1 MLPKAQHALAFA
13 LTKPAKGHA
22 RKCILGG
29 LLFYMNNL
37 LHSFTVELRTLLSS
51 WLPQLSA
58 DWWKRHVLDILTYQQ
73 QERVKQSRIDDLSGL
88 DLAALLRVL
97 DQNWYELSSQYN
109 WPKEARNWLKE
120 AQTIRNRWAHA
131 TTAETDPPDT
141 YRDADTLERLARM
154 LGVGDAAQ
162 SQIAAYK
169 QQQLAQLSP
178 TVSSNPSLPPVASSP
193 APAVPTVAAVPQT
206 TTIQDGFS
214 PGQLVRL
221 KSNHTKIFPILS
233 VQPNSGGECRYSVF
247 EDGKP
252 TNYYASQLEANPTSV
267 DERTTLALAEFH
279 ARITALLLTA
289 PSAANLYSLHS
300 GRVRFVPYQYRP
312 VLKLLRADRPRLL
325 IADDVGVGKTIEAGL
340 ILKELQA
347 RSEIKSVLIICPK
360 PLVAEGKWR
369 SEMKR
374 FGEEFT
380 HLDGDTLRHCL
391 HETDLDGEWP
401 RQHSRTILPFSLF
414 DDTLLNGKPHKRG
427 KKTKGLFD
435 LDPPPRFDLVI
446 VDEAHHIRNANT
458 WLHQG
463 VKFFCD
469 HAEAVV
475 FMTATPIQM
484 GNQDL
489 FTLLNVLRPDL
500 VIDKP
505 SFEFM
510 AEPNPH
516 IHAAAN
522 HLRSAA
528 ADSQQQAVA
537 ELKAAAGTFAF
548 IETPDFQRVL
558 DTLVEPEISPTTR
571 VALIREI
578 ERFSTFDSLINRT
591 RRRDIGNF
599 TTRKPETVSVPFTDA
614 QRVFHDQLID
624 TAARIFAQNHGRTAV
639 LFMLSTLRRQAASCL
654 YALAPFIDQW
664 LDGKLDDLGLA
675 EINDDE
681 TDDVEVLPPGSLQAD
696 IEQLRQAARMLDPA
710 DPKLD
715 AFLTIVRDKQALPNN
730 KLLVFTSFRHT
741 LFYLERNLLAA
752 GTRVGVIHG
761 GVADEDRRDI
771 RQRFAQAKEQTD
783 TLDVLLSTEVGS
795 EGLDFQFCDGMV
807 NYDLPWNPMRIEQR
821 IGRIDRYG
829 QKSEVV
835 VINNLITPG
844 TVDADIYERCL
855 LRIGVFQQAL
865 GASEEILGQI
875 SKELRA
881 ISESFDLTPQQ
892 RQERLQQLADNEL
905 REIQEQEAL
914 ESRATEL
921 FGLSLPN
928 DDDLTTPTSGWL
940 TPEALQSTA
949 RLYLRDRFSKEQEVM
964 LGNQALKTLRLDAD
978 ARTRLLEDF
987 QKLKA
992 DNQEARAWERWLKGN
1007 TPHIEITFDQDCASA
1022 NPKAALLHPAHPLLR
1037 QAALYLQPR
1046 QPIYVQCLAQS
1057 AELAAGVY
1065 PFALYQWHKQGVRA
1079 DCELVAVAE
1088 SPEIEAKLFS
1098 LLHDALPVEE
1108 SALPAQAVFDPLES
1122 RHHQRWR
1129 DTLANHKEANQQLVD
1144 YRLNSLTASTKARLR
1159 QVKDQ
1164 LGKATDEKIRIMKQ
1178 AELDRI
1184 KADYS
1189 RRKEKLEAAKETA
1202 DIRAEAVAFGVV
1214 EVTG

>member
-1 MLPKAQHALAFA
+1 
-13 LTKPAKGHA
+13 
-22 RKCILGG
+22 
-29 LLFYMNNL
+29 MNNL
-37 LHSFTVELRTLLSS
+37 LRTFTDELRNLLNE
-51 WLPQLSA
+51 WLPQLS
-58 DWWKRHVLDILTYQQ
+58 DNWWERYVLAVLTYQQ
-73 QERVKQSRIDDLSGL
+73 QERVKQSRIVDLSGL

-97 DQNWYELSSQYN
+97 DQNWFDLSARFN
-109 WPKEARNWLKE
+109 WPKEGRNWLKE

-131 TTAETDPPDT
+131 PSGDADPHDT
-141 YRDADTLERLARM
+141 YRDADTIDRLAKM
-154 LGVGDAAQ
+154 LVFRDAAQ
-162 SQIAAYK
+162 TQITVYK
-169 QQQLAQLSP
+169 QQQLAQITPQLTPIPHQPSVVAPIVEIPP
-178 TVSSNPSLPPVASSP
+178 TPVP
-193 APAVPTVAAVPQT
+193 VPVVAAIVTQA
-206 TTIQDGFS
+206 TINQDGYF

-221 KSNHTKIFPILS
+221 KSNRDKIFPILS
-233 VQPNSGGECRYSVF
+233 VLTNSGVERRYQVF
-247 EDGKP
+247 ADNKP
-252 TNYYASQLEANPTSV
+252 TNYYESQLESIPEIQ
-267 DERTTLALAEFH
+267 DERIPIQLAEFH
-279 ARITALLLTA
+279 ARLTSLLLSA
-289 PSAANLYSLHS
+289 PSATNLYSLHS

-380 HLDGDTLRHCL
+380 HLDGETLRHCL

-401 RQHSRTILPFSLF
+401 RQHSRTILPFSLI
-414 DDTLLNGKPHKRG
+414 DDALLNGKPQTRG
-427 KKTKGLFD
+427 KKTKGLLD

-446 VDEAHHIRNANT
+446 VDEAHHIRNAST

-469 HAEAVV
+469 NAEAVV

-500 VIDKP
+500 VIDRA
-505 SFEFM
+505 SFDFM

-528 ADSQQQAVA
+528 ADGQQNALAQ
-537 ELKAAAGTFAF
+537 LKTAAGCFSF
-548 IETPDFQRVL
+548 METPDFQRVL
-558 DTLVEPEISPTTR
+558 DTLAEPEINSATR

-578 ERFSTFDSLINRT
+578 ERFSTFDCLINRT

-599 TTRKPETVSVPFTDA
+599 TTRKPETVSIPFTDA
-614 QRVFHDQLID
+614 QQIFHDQLLA
-624 TAARIFAQNHGRTAV
+624 TAARIYAQNNGQQAV
-639 LFMLSTLRRQAASCL
+639 LFMLSTLRRQASSCL

-664 LDGKLDDLGLA
+664 LDGKLDALGLA

-681 TDDVEVLPPGSLQAD
+681 TDEMEVLPPGSLQAD
-696 IEQLRQAARMLDPA
+696 IEQLRLAARILDPA

-715 AFLTIVRDKQALPNN
+715 AFLSIFRDKQALPNN

-752 GTRVGVIHG
+752 GIRIGVIHG
-761 GVADEDRRDI
+761 GVADDDRRDI
-771 RQRFAQAKEQTD
+771 RQRFAQDRGQAD
-783 TLDVLLSTEVGS
+783 TLDILLSTEVGS

-875 SKELRA
+875 SKELHA
-881 ISESFDLTPQQ
+881 ISESFDLNQQQ

-914 ESRATEL
+914 ESRAAEL

-940 TPEALQSTA
+940 KPEALHSA
-949 RLYLRDRFSKEQEVM
+949 ASLYLRELSGKEQEVI

-978 ARTRLLEDF
+978 ARTRLLEDY

-992 DNQEARAWERWLKGN
+992 DNQEARTWERWLKGN
-1007 TPHIEITFDQDCASA
+1007 TPHLEITFDQDCASD
-1022 NPKAALLHPAHPLLR
+1022 NNKAVLLHPAHPLLR
-1037 QAALYLQPR
+1037 QAAAHLQPR
-1046 QPIYVQCLAQS
+1046 QPVYVQCRVQS
-1057 AELAAGVY
+1057 VELEAGMY

-1079 DCELVAVAE
+1079 DCELVAVVE
-1088 SPEIEAKLFS
+1088 SPEIEAKLFT
-1098 LLHDALPVEE
+1098 LLRDALPAEDMD
-1108 SALPAQAVFDPLES
+1108 LPAQDVFDALEAL
-1122 RHHQRWR
+1122 HHKRWR
-1129 DTLANHKEANQQLVD
+1129 DSFANHKEANQQLVD
-1144 YRLNSLTASTKARLR
+1144 YRLNSLTASTEARLR
-1159 QVKDQ
+1159 QVNDQ
-1164 LGKATDEKIRIMKQ
+1164 LSKTTDEKIRTMKQ
-1178 AELDRI
+1178 AEHDRI
-1184 KADYS
+1184 KVDYCRS
-1189 RRKEKLEAAKETA
+1189 KEKLEAAKETA
-1202 DIRAEAVAFGVV
+1202 DIRAEAVAFGVL
-1214 EVTG
+1214 EVVR

>member
-1 MLPKAQHALAFA
+1 MN
-13 LTKPAKGHA
+13 
-22 RKCILGG
+22 IL
-29 LLFYMNNL
+29 LHTFTDELRNL
-37 LHSFTVELRTLLSS
+37 LNS
-51 WLPQLSA
+51 WLPQLST
-58 DWWKRHVLDILTYQQ
+58 DWWERYVLGVLTYQQ
-73 QERVKQSRIDDLSGL
+73 QERVKQSRIDNLPSL

-97 DQNWYELSSQYN
+97 DQNWFELASRFN
-109 WPKEARNWLKE
+109 WTKEARNWLKE
-120 AQTIRNRWAHA
+120 TQTIRNRWAHA
-131 TTAETDPPDT
+131 TAAETEPRDA

-154 LGVGDAAQ
+154 LGFGDAV
-162 SQIAAYK
+162 QIQLADYK
-169 QQQLAQLSP
+169 QQQLALFSP
-178 TVSSNPSLPPVASSP
+178 SVVPVPPLPPVISSP
-193 APAVPTVAAVPQT
+193 TPAASAVAAVPQT
-206 TTIQDGFS
+206 TAIQDGFV
-214 PGQLVRL
+214 PGQLVCL
-221 KSNHTKIFPILS
+221 KSYRDKVFPVLS
-233 VQPNSGGECRYSVF
+233 VLPNSSGERRYSVF
-247 EDGKP
+247 EDNKQ
-252 TNYYASQLEANPTSV
+252 TNYYESQLESIPDV
-267 DERTTLALAEFH
+267 QEERTPLPLAEFH
-279 ARITALLLTA
+279 ARLTSLLLSS
-289 PSAANLYSLHS
+289 PSSANLYSLHS
-300 GRVRFVPYQYRP
+300 GRVRYVPYQYRP

-347 RSEIKSVLIICPK
+347 RSEIKSVLILCPK

-401 RQHSRTILPFSLF
+401 RQHNRTILPFSLF

-427 KKTKGLFD
+427 KKTKGLLD

-469 HAEAVV
+469 HAEAVI
-475 FMTATPIQM
+475 FLTATPIQM

-500 VIDKP
+500 VIDKA

-522 HLRSAA
+522 HLRAAA
-528 ADSQQQAVA
+528 ADSQHKALV
-537 ELKAAAGTFAF
+537 ELKTAASTFAF

-558 DTLVEPEISPTTR
+558 DALIEPEISPATR
-571 VALIREI
+571 VGLIRDI

-599 TTRKPETVSVPFTDA
+599 TTRKPETFSIPPTEA
-614 QRVFHDQLID
+614 QQVFHDQLIA
-624 TAARIFAQNHGRTAV
+624 TAVRIFKQSHGQQSVT
-639 LFMLSTLRRQAASCL
+639 FMLSTLRRQAASCL

-664 LDGKLDDLGLA
+664 LDGKLNDLDIA

-681 TDDVEVLPPGSLQAD
+681 ADEVEVLAPGTLLAE
-696 IEQLRQAARMLDPA
+696 IENLRQAAKELDPA

-715 AFLTIVRDKQALPNN
+715 AFIAIVRNKQKLPNN

-741 LFYLERNLLAA
+741 LSYLRQHLESA
-752 GTRVGVIHG
+752 GIRIGVIHG

-771 RQRFAQAKEQTD
+771 RQRFAQAKEQPD

-905 REIQEQEAL
+905 REIQEQESL

-940 TPEALQSTA
+940 TPEALHSTVS
-949 RLYLRDRFSKEQEVM
+949 LYLRGRSGKEQEVI

-992 DNQEARAWERWLKGN
+992 DNQEARVWERWLKGN
-1007 TPHIEITFDQDCASA
+1007 TPHIEITFDQDCASD

-1037 QAALYLQPR
+1037 QAAAHLHPR
-1046 QPIYVQCLAQS
+1046 QPVYVQCRAQT
-1057 AELAAGVY
+1057 AELAAGTY

-1088 SPEIEAKLFS
+1088 SPEIEAKLFA

-1108 SALPAQAVFDPLES
+1108 SELPAQAVFDALEA

-1129 DTLANHKEANQQLVD
+1129 DVLANHKEINQQLVA
-1144 YRLNSLTASTKARLR
+1144 YRLNSLMASTKARLH
-1159 QVKDQ
+1159 QVNDQ
-1164 LGKATDEKIRIMKQ
+1164 LSKATDEKIRIMKQ
-1178 AELDRI
+1178 AEHDRI
-1184 KADYS
+1184 KADYN
-1189 RRKEKLEAAKETA
+1189 RHKGKLEMAKEAA
-1202 DIRAEAVAFGVV
+1202 DIRAEAVAFGVLVV
-1214 EVTG
+1214 EKI

>member
-1 MLPKAQHALAFA
+1 MNS
-13 LTKPAKGHA
+13 
-22 RKCILGG
+22 
-29 LLFYMNNL
+29 LLR
-37 LHSFTVELRTLLSS
+37 SFTDELRCLLKE
-51 WLPQLSA
+51 WLPQLST
-58 DWWKRHVLDILTYQQ
+58 DWWDRYVLTALTFQQ
-73 QERVKQSRIDDLSGL
+73 QERVKQSHIDNLSGL

-97 DQNWYELSSQYN
+97 DQNWFELSSRFN
-109 WPKEARNWLKE
+109 WVKEGRNWLKE
-120 AQTIRNRWAHA
+120 AQTIRNRWAH
-131 TTAETDPPDT
+131 TTAAETEPRDA

-154 LGVGDAAQ
+154 LGVGDAVQVQLAD
-162 SQIAAYK
+162 YK
-169 QQQLAQLSP
+169 QQQLTLLSP
-178 TVSSNPSLPPVASSP
+178 SVVLAPSLPPVVALP
-193 APAVPTVAAVPQT
+193 VHAAPAVAAVPQAMA
-206 TTIQDGFS
+206 IQDGFA

-221 KSNHTKIFPILS
+221 KSNREKVFPILAEL
-233 VQPNSGGECRYSVF
+233 PNSGEDRRYQVF
-247 EDGKP
+247 EGNKP
-252 TNYYASQLEANPTSV
+252 ASYYESQLEIIPDVQGERIPTPLV
-267 DERTTLALAEFH
+267 EFH
-279 ARITALLLTA
+279 ARLSSLLLAA
-289 PSAANLYSLHS
+289 PSSANLYSLHS
-300 GRVRFVPYQYRP
+300 GRVRYVPYQYRP

-347 RSEIKSVLIICPK
+347 RSEIKSVLILCPK

-369 SEMKR
+369 VEMKR

-414 DDTLLNGKPHKRG
+414 DDALLNGKSNKRG

-500 VIDKP
+500 VIDKA

-528 ADSQQQAVA
+528 ADSQQQAAV
-537 ELKAAAGTFAF
+537 ELKAAADTFSF

-558 DTLVEPEISPTTR
+558 DTLAEPEISPATR

-614 QRVFHDQLID
+614 QQVFHDQLIA
-624 TAARIFAQNHGRTAV
+624 TAGRIFAHSHGRQAI

-664 LDGKLDDLGLA
+664 LDGKLDDLDLA

-681 TDDVEVLPPGSLQAD
+681 TDEVEVLPPGSLQAE
-696 IEQLRQAARMLDPA
+696 IEQLRLAARMLDPA

-715 AFLTIVRDKQALPNN
+715 AFLAIVRDKQSLLNN

-752 GTRVGVIHG
+752 GIRVGVIHG
-761 GVADEDRRDI
+761 GVADENRRDI
-771 RQRFAQAKEQTD
+771 RQRFAQAKEQAD
-783 TLDVLLSTEVGS
+783 TLEVLLSTEVGS

-905 REIQEQEAL
+905 REIQEQESL

-940 TPEALQSTA
+940 TPEALHSTA
-949 RLYLRDRFSKEQEVM
+949 SLYLRSRTGKEQEVM

-992 DNQEARAWERWLKGN
+992 DNQEARVWERWLKGN
-1007 TPHIEITFDQDCASA
+1007 TPHIEITFDQDCASD

-1037 QAALYLQPR
+1037 QAALHLQPR
-1046 QPIYVQCLAQS
+1046 QPVYVQCRAQT

-1108 SALPAQAVFDPLES
+1108 SELPAQAVFDALEA

-1129 DTLANHKEANQQLVD
+1129 DTLANHKEFNQQLVD
-1144 YRLNSLTASTKARLR
+1144 YRLNSLTASTKARMR
-1159 QVKDQ
+1159 QVNDQ
-1164 LGKATDEKIRIMKQ
+1164 LSKSADEKIRIMKQ
-1178 AELDRI
+1178 AESERI

-1189 RRKEKLEAAKETA
+1189 RRKEKLEAAKDAA
-1202 DIRAEAVAFGVV
+1202 DIRAEAVAFGVLVV
-1214 EVTG
+1214 EGAK

>member
-1 MLPKAQHALAFA
+1 MNS
-13 LTKPAKGHA
+13 
-22 RKCILGG
+22 
-29 LLFYMNNL
+29 LLNA
-37 LHSFTVELRTLLSS
+37 FTVEIRRLIKE
-51 WLPQLSA
+51 WLPQLSN
-58 DWWKRHVLDILTYQQ
+58 DWWERYVLSALTYQQ
-73 QERVKQSRIDDLSGL
+73 RERVKQARISDLSGL
-88 DLAALLRVL
+88 DLAALLRVI
-97 DQNWYELSSQYN
+97 DQNWFELSSKFE
-109 WPKEARNWLKE
+109 WPKDARNWLKE
-120 AQTIRNRWAHA
+120 SQTIRNRCAH
-131 TTAETDPPDT
+131 TTADESQPQDLF
-141 YRDADTLERLARM
+141 RDADTLERLAKM
-154 LGVGDAAQ
+154 LGISEAVQ
-162 SQIAAYK
+162 FQISAYK
-169 QQQLAQLSP
+169 QQQLALLSP
-178 TVSSNPSLPPVASSP
+178 ADLPALLISKKVAPDETKVAEAPKPSA
-193 APAVPTVAAVPQT
+193 TQN
-206 TTIQDGFS
+206 GFM

-221 KSNHTKIFPILS
+221 KSNKEKVFPVLAEL
-233 VQPNSGGECRYSVF
+233 PNASGERRYQVF
-247 EDGKP
+247 EANKL
-252 TNYYASQLEANPTSV
+252 TNYYESQLEIVPDLP
-267 DERTTLALAEFH
+267 DERMLVPLAEFH
-279 ARITALLLTA
+279 ARLTSILLSS
-289 PSAANLYSLHS
+289 PSSANLYSLHS
-300 GRVRFVPYQYRP
+300 GRVRYVPYQYRP

-369 SEMKR
+369 YEMKR

-380 HLDGDTLRHCL
+380 HLDGDTVRHCL

-414 DDTLLNGKPHKRG
+414 DDTLLNGKSQKHG
-427 KKTKGLFD
+427 KKTKGLLD

-446 VDEAHHIRNANT
+446 VDEAHHIRNATT

-469 HAEAVV
+469 NAEAVI
-475 FMTATPIQM
+475 FLTATPIQM

-489 FTLLNVLRPDL
+489 FILLNVLRPDL
-500 VIDKP
+500 VIDKA

-528 ADSQQQAVA
+528 ANSQQQAVT

-548 IETPDFQRVL
+548 IETPDFQRAL
-558 DTLVEPEISPTTR
+558 DMLAEPEISPATR
-571 VALIREI
+571 VALIRDI

-591 RRRDIGNF
+591 RRRDIGSF
-599 TTRKPETVSVPFTDA
+599 TTRKPETISIPFTDA
-614 QRVFHDQLID
+614 QREFHDQLIA
-624 TAARIFAQNHGRTAV
+624 TAARIFKQSHGQQAV

-681 TDDVEVLPPGSLQAD
+681 TEEVEVLPPGSLHAE
-696 IEQLRQAARMLDPA
+696 IEQLRQAVRILDPA

-715 AFLTIVRDKQALPNN
+715 AFFSIIRNKQALPNN

-741 LFYLERNLLAA
+741 LFYLEWNLLAA
-752 GTRVGVIHG
+752 GIRIGVIHG

-771 RQRFAQAKEQTD
+771 RQRFAQAKEQAG

-844 TVDADIYERCL
+844 TVDADIYQRCL
-855 LRIGVFQQAL
+855 LRIGLFQQAL

-875 SKELRA
+875 SQQLRA

-905 REIQEQEAL
+905 REIQEQEVL
-914 ESRATEL
+914 ESRASEL

-940 TPEALQSTA
+940 IPEALHSTVWQ
-949 RLYLRDRFSKEQEVM
+949 YLCDRSGKEQGVI

-978 ARTRLLEDF
+978 ARTLLLEDF
-987 QKLKA
+987 QKLKTN
-992 DNQEARAWERWLKGN
+992 NQEARAWERWLKGN
-1007 TPHIEITFDQDCASA
+1007 TRDIEITFDQDCASD
-1022 NPKAALLHPAHPLLR
+1022 NPKVTLLHPAHPLLR
-1037 QAALYLQPR
+1037 QAAAHLYPH
-1046 QPIYVQCLAQS
+1046 QPIYVQCQVRS
-1057 AELAAGVY
+1057 VELVAGVY

-1088 SPEIEAKLFS
+1088 SPQIEAKLFY
-1098 LLHDALPVEE
+1098 LLHDALTAEASE
-1108 SALPAQAVFDPLES
+1108 LPGQAVFEALES

-1129 DTLANHKEANQQLVD
+1129 DALANHKELNQQLVA
-1144 YRLNSLTASTKARLR
+1144 YRLNSLMASTKARLH
-1159 QVKDQ
+1159 QVNDQ
-1164 LGKATDEKIRIMKQ
+1164 LSKTTEEKIRIMKQ
-1178 AELDRI
+1178 AEHDRI
-1184 KADYS
+1184 KTDYN
-1189 RRKEKLEAAKETA
+1189 RHKDKLETAKEAA
-1202 DIRAEAVAFGVV
+1202 DIRAEAVAFGVLVV
-1214 EVTG
+1214 EKI

>member
-1 MLPKAQHALAFA
+1 
-13 LTKPAKGHA
+13 
-22 RKCILGG
+22 
-29 LLFYMNNL
+29 MNNL
-37 LHSFTVELRTLLSS
+37 LRTFTDELGNLLNA

-58 DWWKRHVLDILTYQQ
+58 DWWKRYVLDVLTYQQ
-73 QERVKQSRIDDLSGL
+73 QARVKQTRIVDLSGL

-97 DQNWYELSSQYN
+97 DQNWFELSQRYN
-109 WPKEARNWLKE
+109 WPKEAKNWLKE

-131 TTAETDPPDT
+131 PSGDADPHDA
-141 YRDADTLERLARM
+141 YRDADTIDRLAKI
-154 LGVGDAAQ
+154 LVIGDAAQ
-162 SQIAAYK
+162 TQITLYK
-169 QQQLAQLSP
+169 QQQLTRISP
-178 TVSSNPSLPPVASSP
+178 LPAPTPSLSSAVAP
-193 APAVPTVAAVPQT
+193 LVETLLAPVPTVAAIPPPAA
-206 TTIQDGFS
+206 IINQDGYF

-221 KSNHTKIFPILS
+221 KSNRDKIFPILS
-233 VQPNSGGECRYSVF
+233 VLPNSGVERRYQVF
-247 EDGKP
+247 ADNKP
-252 TNYYASQLEANPTSV
+252 TNYYESQLESIPDIQ
-267 DERTTLALAEFH
+267 DERIPIQLAEFH
-279 ARITALLLTA
+279 ARLTSLLLSA
-289 PSAANLYSLHS
+289 PSATNLYSLHS

-360 PLVAEGKWR
+360 TLVAEGKWR

-380 HLDGDTLRHCL
+380 HLDGETLRRCL

-401 RQHSRTILPFSLF
+401 RQHSRTILPFSLI
-414 DDTLLNGKPHKRG
+414 DDALLNGKPKKRG
-427 KKTKGLFD
+427 KKAKGLLD

-446 VDEAHHIRNANT
+446 VDEAHHIRNSNT

-469 HAEAVV
+469 NAEAVV

-500 VIDKP
+500 VIDRP
-505 SFEFM
+505 SFDFM

-528 ADSQQQAVA
+528 ANGQQKARE
-537 ELKAAAGTFAF
+537 ELITAAGCFSF
-548 IETPDFQRVL
+548 METPDFQRVL
-558 DTLVEPEISPTTR
+558 DTLAEPEINSATR

-614 QRVFHDQLID
+614 QQIFHDQLLV
-624 TAARIFAQNHGRTAV
+624 TAARIYAQNNGQQAV
-639 LFMLSTLRRQAASCL
+639 LFMLSTLRRQASSCL

-664 LDGKLDDLGLA
+664 LDGKLDALGLA

-681 TDDVEVLPPGSLQAD
+681 TDEMEVLPPGSLQAD
-696 IEQLRQAARMLDPA
+696 IEQLRLAARILDPA

-715 AFLTIVRDKQALPNN
+715 AFLSIIRDKQALPNN

-752 GTRVGVIHG
+752 GIRIGVIHG
-761 GVADEDRRDI
+761 GVADDDRRDI
-771 RQRFAQAKEQTD
+771 RQRFAQDKGQAD
-783 TLDVLLSTEVGS
+783 TLDILLSTEVGS

-875 SKELRA
+875 SKELHA
-881 ISESFDLTPQQ
+881 ISESFDLNQQQ

-914 ESRATEL
+914 ESRAAEL

-940 TPEALQSTA
+940 KPEALHSA
-949 RLYLRDRFSKEQEVM
+949 ASLYLRELSGKEQEVI
-964 LGNQALKTLRLDAD
+964 LGSQSLKTLRLDAD
-978 ARTRLLEDF
+978 ARARLLEDY

-992 DNQEARAWERWLKGN
+992 DNQEARTWERWLKGN
-1007 TPHIEITFDQDCASA
+1007 TPHLEITFDQDCASD
-1022 NPKAALLHPAHPLLR
+1022 NNKAVLLHPAHPLLR
-1037 QAALYLQPR
+1037 QAAAHLQPR
-1046 QPIYVQCLAQS
+1046 QPVYLQCRVQS
-1057 AELAAGVY
+1057 TELEAGIY
-1065 PFALYQWHKQGVRA
+1065 PFALYQWHKQGVRT
-1079 DCELVAVAE
+1079 DCELVAVME
-1088 SPEIEAKLFS
+1088 EPEIEAKLFS
-1098 LLHDALPVEE
+1098 LLRNAL
-1108 SALPAQAVFDPLES
+1108 SAEDTELPAQAIYDALEAH
-1122 RHHQRWR
+1122 HHQRWR
-1129 DTLANHKEANQQLVD
+1129 DSLANHRETNQQLVD

-1159 QVKDQ
+1159 QVNDQ
-1164 LGKATDEKIRIMKQ
+1164 LSKTTDEKIRTMKQ
-1178 AELDRI
+1178 AEHDRI
-1184 KADYS
+1184 KADYY

-1202 DIRAEAVAFGVV
+1202 DIRAEAVAFGVM
-1214 EVTG
+1214 EVTR

>member
-1 MLPKAQHALAFA
+1 
-13 LTKPAKGHA
+13 
-22 RKCILGG
+22 
-29 LLFYMNNL
+29 MNNL
-37 LHSFTVELRTLLSS
+37 LQIFTSELRNLLNE
-51 WLPQLSA
+51 WLPQLSF
-58 DWWKRHVLDILTYQQ
+58 DWWKRYVLDVLTCQQ
-73 QERVKQSRIDDLSGL
+73 QERVKQSHIVELSGL

-97 DQNWYELSSQYN
+97 DQNWYELSSQHN

-131 TTAETDPPDT
+131 PSGDAEPHDA
-141 YRDADTLERLARM
+141 YRDADTIERLAKM
-154 LGVGDAAQ
+154 LRVGDAAQ
-162 SQIAAYK
+162 NQIAAYK
-169 QQQLAQLSP
+169 QQQLALLSP
-178 TVSSNPSLPPVASSP
+178 TVSPNPSLPPVASSP
-193 APAVPTVAAVPQT
+193 APAAPTVAAVPQT

-380 HLDGDTLRHCL
+380 HLDGETLRHCL

-401 RQHSRTILPFSLF
+401 RQHSRTILPFSLI
-414 DDTLLNGKPHKRG
+414 DDALLNGKPQKRG

-500 VIDKP
+500 VIDRP

-528 ADSQQQAVA
+528 ANGQQKARE
-537 ELKAAAGTFAF
+537 ELITAAGCFSF
-548 IETPDFQRVL
+548 METPDFQRVL
-558 DTLVEPEISPTTR
+558 DTLAEPEINSATR
-571 VALIREI
+571 VALIREV

-599 TTRKPETVSVPFTDA
+599 TTRQPETISVPFTEA
-614 QRVFHDQLID
+614 QREFHDQLIA

-681 TDDVEVLPPGSLQAD
+681 TDEIEVLPPGSLQAD

-715 AFLTIVRDKQALPNN
+715 AFLAIVRDKQALPNN

-752 GTRVGVIHG
+752 GIRIGVIHG

-771 RQRFAQAKEQTD
+771 RQRFAQDKGQAD

-829 QKSEVV
+829 QKSETV
-835 VINNLITPG
+835 VIYNLITPG
-844 TVDADIYERCL
+844 TVDAEIYERCL
-855 LRIGVFQQAL
+855 LRIGVFRQAL
-865 GASEEILGQI
+865 GGSEEILGKLTREI
-875 SKELRA
+875 HDIAENLA
-881 ISESFDLTPQQ
+881 LTPSEQAN
-892 RQERLQQLADNEL
+892 RLQQLAENEI
-905 REIQEQEAL
+905 RAIQEQAKLEEAQ
-914 ESRATEL
+914 AKL
-921 FGLSLPN
+921 FGLSLPKR
-928 DDDLTTPTSGWL
+928 DEELVKQASSFWL
-940 TPEALQSTA
+940 TPTMLANLVECYLEKLVPGKASRSLARKPVNALQ
-949 RLYLRDRFSKEQEVM
+949 FGQETREK
-964 LGNQALKTLRLDAD
+964 LLADFQALNLTGAT
-978 ARTRLLEDF
+978 AQTW
-987 QKLKA
+987 Q
-992 DNQEARAWERWLKGN
+992 RWLKGSDPYL
-1007 TPHIEITFDQDCASA
+1007 TLTFD
-1022 NPKAALLHPAHPLLR
+1022 AATAADRRDIVFITPAHPLARQAAQATEPATPLIGNLVVTANDLPPGRHSYAIYRWRKLGLKEDFTFQPVCADPAVDGRMLGLLESAREGAADQPITSNEEHTLEQSHYRLWSNARGEHIEQVGNIAQSRLASLDATHTARIALLEEQRDTATDTRIRRMRESQIEAANRDYERRTAELR
-1037 QAALYLQPR
+1037 QAAER
-1046 QPIYVQCLAQS
+1046 
-1057 AELAAGVY
+1057 
-1065 PFALYQWHKQGVRA
+1065 
-1079 DCELVAVAE
+1079 
-1088 SPEIEAKLFS
+1088 
-1098 LLHDALPVEE
+1098 
-1108 SALPAQAVFDPLES
+1108 
-1122 RHHQRWR
+1122 
-1129 DTLANHKEANQQLVD
+1129 VD
-1144 YRLNSLTASTKARLR
+1144 
-1159 QVKDQ
+1159 
-1164 LGKATDEKIRIMKQ
+1164 II
-1178 AELDRI
+1178 
-1184 KADYS
+1184 
-1189 RRKEKLEAAKETA
+1189 
-1202 DIRAEAVAFGVV
+1202 AEAVVFGVLLIQSGV
-1214 EVTG
+1214 EDGN

>member
-1 MLPKAQHALAFA
+1 
-13 LTKPAKGHA
+13 
-22 RKCILGG
+22 
-29 LLFYMNNL
+29 MNNL
-37 LHSFTVELRTLLSS
+37 LQSFADGLRSILKEKLS
-51 WLPQLSA
+51 QLSE
-58 DWWKRHVLDILTYQQ
+58 DWWDRYVLTALTFQQ
-73 QERVKQSRIDDLSGL
+73 MERVKQFQVDDLSGL
-88 DLAALLRVL
+88 DLAALFRVL
-97 DQNWYELSSQYN
+97 DQNWFELSSRFN
-109 WPKEARNWLKE
+109 WPKEGRNWLKE

-131 TTAETDPPDT
+131 TAAEAESRDV
-141 YRDADTLERLARM
+141 YRDADTLERLAKM
-154 LGVGDAAQ
+154 IGVGGAV
-162 SQIAAYK
+162 QIQLADYK
-169 QQQLAQLSP
+169 QQQLALFSPPVVPASSLSP
-178 TVSSNPSLPPVASSP
+178 VVTSPVPAAS
-193 APAVPTVAAVPQT
+193 AVTAVPQT
-206 TTIQDGFS
+206 TVNQDSFA

-221 KSNHTKIFPILS
+221 KSNYAKIFPILS

-247 EDGKP
+247 EDGRP
-252 TNYYASQLEANPTSV
+252 TNYYESQLESV
-267 DERTTLALAEFH
+267 PDVQDERRPIPLAEFH
-279 ARITALLLTA
+279 ARLTSLLLAA
-289 PSAANLYSLHS
+289 PSSANLYSLHS
-300 GRVRFVPYQYRP
+300 GRVRYVPYQYRP

-347 RSEIKSVLIICPK
+347 RSEIKSVLILCPK

-380 HLDGDTLRHCL
+380 HLDGDTLHHCL

-401 RQHSRTILPFSLF
+401 RQHSHTILPFSLF
-414 DDTLLNGKPHKRG
+414 DDVLLNGKPQRRG
-427 KKTKGLFD
+427 KKTKGLLD

-469 HAEAVV
+469 HAEAVI
-475 FMTATPIQM
+475 FLTATPIQM

-500 VIDKP
+500 VIDKA

-510 AEPNPH
+510 VEPNPH

-522 HLRSAA
+522 HLRSAV

-537 ELKAAAGTFAF
+537 ELKTAAGTFAF
-548 IETPDFQRVL
+548 IETPDFQRTL
-558 DTLVEPEISPTTR
+558 DTLVEPGISPATR

-599 TTRKPETVSVPFTDA
+599 TTRKPETVSVPFTGA
-614 QRVFHDQLID
+614 QRDFHDQLIA

-681 TDDVEVLPPGSLQAD
+681 TDEVEVLPPGSLQAE

-715 AFLTIVRDKQALPNN
+715 AFLAIIRDKQALPNN

-752 GTRVGVIHG
+752 GIRIGVIHG

-771 RQRFAQAKEQTD
+771 RQRFAQAREQAD
-783 TLDVLLSTEVGS
+783 TLDILLSTEVGS

-829 QKSEVV
+829 QNSEVV
-835 VINNLITPG
+835 VISNLITPG

-855 LRIGVFQQAL
+855 LRIGVFRQAL

-875 SKELRA
+875 SKELHA

-928 DDDLTTPTSGWL
+928 DEDLTTPTSGWL
-940 TPEALQSTA
+940 TPEALHLTVG
-949 RLYLRDRFSKEQEVM
+949 LYLRDRSGKELEAI
-964 LGNQALKTLRLDAD
+964 LGNQVLKTLRLDAD
-978 ARTRLLEDF
+978 TRTRLLEDF
-987 QKLKA
+987 QKLKT

-1007 TPHIEITFDQDCASA
+1007 TPHLEITFDQDCASD

-1037 QAALYLQPR
+1037 QAAAHLQPR
-1046 QPIYVQCLAQS
+1046 QPVYVQCRAQTE
-1057 AELAAGVY
+1057 ELAAGVY
-1065 PFALYQWHKQGVRA
+1065 AFALYQWHKQGVRA

-1098 LLHDALPVEE
+1098 LLRDALPGVETE
-1108 SALPAQAVFDPLES
+1108 LPVQAVFDALEA

-1129 DTLANHKEANQQLVD
+1129 DMLANHKEANQQLVD
-1144 YRLNSLTASTKARLR
+1144 YRLNSLIASTNARLR

-1164 LGKATDEKIRIMKQ
+1164 LNKSTDEKIRTMKQ
-1178 AELDRI
+1178 AEHDRI
-1184 KADYS
+1184 RADYC
-1189 RRKEKLEAAKETA
+1189 RRKEKLEAAKESA
-1202 DIRAEAVAFGVV
+1202 DIRAEAVAFGVLV
-1214 EVTG
+1214 AAPTT

>member
-1 MLPKAQHALAFA
+1 MN
-13 LTKPAKGHA
+13 T
-22 RKCILGG
+22 
-29 LLFYMNNL
+29 LLHIFTDELRNL
-37 LHSFTVELRTLLSS
+37 LNE
-51 WLPQLSA
+51 WLPQLSD
-58 DWWKRHVLDILTYQQ
+58 DWWERYVLAVLTYQQ
-73 QERVKQSRIDDLSGL
+73 QERVKQSRIVDLSGL

-97 DQNWYELSSQYN
+97 DQNWFDLSARFSWQ
-109 WPKEARNWLKE
+109 KEGRNWLKE

-131 TTAETDPPDT
+131 PSGDADPHDT
-141 YRDADTLERLARM
+141 YRDADTIDRLAKM
-154 LGVGDAAQ
+154 LVIRDAAQ
-162 SQIAAYK
+162 IQITLYK
-169 QQQLAQLSP
+169 QQQLAQIAPQP
-178 TVSSNPSLPPVASSP
+178 TPIPPQPSVVAPIVEIPPTP
-193 APAVPTVAAVPQT
+193 VPVVAAIVTQAS
-206 TTIQDGFS
+206 INQDGYF
-214 PGQLVRL
+214 PGQLVCL
-221 KSNHTKIFPILS
+221 KSNRDKIFPILS
-233 VQPNSGGECRYSVF
+233 VLPNSGVERRYQVF
-247 EDGKP
+247 ADNKP
-252 TNYYASQLEANPTSV
+252 TNYYESQLESIPDIQ
-267 DERTTLALAEFH
+267 DERTPIQLAEFH
-279 ARITALLLTA
+279 ARLTSLLLSA
-289 PSAANLYSLHS
+289 PSATNLYSLHS

-369 SEMKR
+369 NEMKR

-391 HETDLDGEWP
+391 DETDLDGEWP
-401 RQHSRTILPFSLF
+401 RQHSRTILPFSLI
-414 DDTLLNGKPHKRG
+414 DDALLNGKPKKRG
-427 KKTKGLFD
+427 KKTKGLLD

-469 HAEAVV
+469 NAEAVV

-500 VIDKP
+500 VIDRP
-505 SFEFM
+505 SFDFM

-522 HLRSAA
+522 YLRSAA
-528 ADSQQQAVA
+528 DDGQQNALT
-537 ELKAAAGTFAF
+537 ELKSAAGCCSF

-558 DTLVEPEISPTTR
+558 DALAEPEISPATR
-571 VALIREI
+571 VALIRDI

-599 TTRKPETVSVPFTDA
+599 TTRKPETISVPFTDA
-614 QRVFHDQLID
+614 QQAFHDQLIA
-624 TAARIFAQNHGRTAV
+624 TAARIYAHNNGGQAV
-639 LFMLSTLRRQAASCL
+639 AFMLSTLRRQASSCL

-664 LDGKLDDLGLA
+664 LDGKLDALGLA

-681 TDDVEVLPPGSLQAD
+681 TDEIELLQPGSMQAE
-696 IEQLRQAARMLDPA
+696 IEQLRLAAKILDPA
-710 DPKLD
+710 DPKLE
-715 AFLTIVRDKQALPNN
+715 AFLAIVRDKQALPNN

-741 LFYLERNLLAA
+741 LSYLEKKLLAA
-752 GTRVGVIHG
+752 GVRIGVIHG
-761 GVADEDRRDI
+761 GVADEDRRDM
-771 RQRFAQAKEQTD
+771 RQRFAQTKELPD

-875 SKELRA
+875 SKELHA
-881 ISESFDLTPQQ
+881 ISESFELTPQQ
-892 RQERLQQLADNEL
+892 RQARLQQLADNEL
-905 REIQEQEAL
+905 REIQEQETL
-914 ESRATEL
+914 ESDAAKL

-928 DDDLTTPTSGWL
+928 DDELITSTSGWL
-940 TPEALQSTA
+940 TPEALHLA
-949 RLYLRDRFSKEQEVM
+949 AAVYLRDRSGKEQEVI
-964 LGNQALKTLRLDAD
+964 LGSQSLKTLRLDAD

-987 QKLKA
+987 QKQKA
-992 DNQEARAWERWLKGN
+992 GNQEARAWERWLKGIL
-1007 TPHIEITFDQDCASA
+1007 PHLEITFDQDCASDNA
-1022 NPKAALLHPAHPLLR
+1022 KAVLLHPAHPLLR
-1037 QAALYLQPR
+1037 QAAAHLHPR
-1046 QPIYVQCLAQS
+1046 QPVYLQCRVQS
-1057 AELAAGVY
+1057 AELEAGMY

-1079 DCELVAVAE
+1079 DCELMAVAE
-1088 SPEIEAKLFS
+1088 SSEAEAKLFN
-1098 LLHDALPVEE
+1098 LLRNAVTAEQTE
-1108 SALPAQAVFDPLES
+1108 LPAQEVFDALES

-1129 DTLANHKEANQQLVD
+1129 DALANHKETNQQLVD
-1144 YRLNSLTASTKARLR
+1144 YRLNSLTASTQARLR
-1159 QVKDQ
+1159 QANDQ
-1164 LGKATDEKIRIMKQ
+1164 LSKATDEKIRTMKQ
-1178 AELDRI
+1178 AEHDRI

-1189 RRKEKLEAAKETA
+1189 RRKEKLEAANESA
-1202 DIRAEAVAFGVV
+1202 DIRAEVVAFGVV
-1214 EVTG
+1214 NVEEAK

>member
-1 MLPKAQHALAFA
+1 
-13 LTKPAKGHA
+13 
-22 RKCILGG
+22 
-29 LLFYMNNL
+29 MNL
-37 LHSFTVELRTLLSS
+37 VLRTVFQEILLLLNE
-51 WLPQLSA
+51 WLPQLSPN
-58 DWWKRHVLDILTYQQ
+58 WWARHVLDVLTYKQ
-73 QERVKQSRIDDLSGL
+73 QEQVKQSRINQLSGL

-97 DQNWYELSSQYN
+97 DQNWFELSSRFN
-109 WPKEARNWLKE
+109 WQKEGRNWLKE

-131 TTAETDPPDT
+131 TAVETEPRDA

-154 LGVGDAAQ
+154 LGVSDAAQ
-162 SQIAAYK
+162 HQLAAYK
-169 QQQLAQLSP
+169 QQQLELLSP
-178 TVSSNPSLPPVASSP
+178 AVVSAPLLPPVATSP
-193 APAVPTVAAVPQT
+193 APPARSAVAAVPQASA
-206 TTIQDGFS
+206 IQEGFT

-221 KSNHTKIFPILS
+221 KSNRDKVFPVLS
-233 VQPNSGGECRYSVF
+233 VPPNSGGERRYLVF
-247 EDGKP
+247 EDNKP
-252 TNYYASQLEANPTSV
+252 TNYYESQLECVPTAQ
-267 DERTTLALAEFH
+267 DDRTTLPLAEFH
-279 ARITALLLTA
+279 ARLTALLLAA
-289 PSAANLYSLHS
+289 PSSINLYSLHS

-347 RSEIKSVLIICPK
+347 RAEIKSVLILCPK

-369 SEMKR
+369 GEMKR
-374 FGEEFT
+374 FGEDFT

-401 RQHSRTILPFSLF
+401 RQHSRIILPFSLI
-414 DDTLLNGKPHKRG
+414 DDALLNGKAQKRG
-427 KKTKGLFD
+427 KKTKGLLD

-475 FMTATPIQM
+475 FLTATPIQL

-500 VIDKP
+500 VIDQA

-510 AEPNPH
+510 AEPNKH

-528 ADSQQQAVA
+528 ADAQQQAVA
-537 ELKAAAGTFAF
+537 ELKLAAGSFSF

-558 DTLVEPEISPTTR
+558 DTLAESEISPATR

-578 ERFSTFDSLINRT
+578 ERFSSFDSLINRT

-614 QRVFHDQLID
+614 QRAFYDQLIA
-624 TAARIFAQNHGRTAV
+624 TAARLFTQNHGRQAV

-664 LDGKLDDLGLA
+664 LDGKLNDLELA

-681 TDDVEVLPPGSLQAD
+681 TDSVEVLPPGSLQAD

-715 AFLTIVRDKQALPNN
+715 AFLAIVREKQVLPNN

-741 LFYLERNLLAA
+741 LFYLERKLLAA
-752 GTRVGVIHG
+752 SVRVGVIHG

-771 RQRFAQAKEQTD
+771 RQRFAQAKEQAD

-844 TVDADIYERCL
+844 TLDADIYERCL

-875 SKELRA
+875 SQQLHT

-892 RQERLQQLADNEL
+892 RRERLQQLADNEL

-914 ESRATEL
+914 ESRAAEL
-921 FGLSLPN
+921 FGLSLPR
-928 DDDLTTPTSGWL
+928 DDDLTTPTSAWL
-940 TPEALQSTA
+940 APEALHQSVS
-949 RLYLRDRFSKEQEVM
+949 LYLRNRSSKEQEAI
-964 LGNQALKTLRLDAD
+964 LGNQSLKTLRLDAD
-978 ARTRLLEDF
+978 TRTRLLEDF
-987 QKLKA
+987 QRLKA
-992 DNQEARAWERWLKGN
+992 DNHEARAWERWLKGN
-1007 TPHIEITFDQDCASA
+1007 TPHLEVTFDQDCASD

-1037 QAALYLQPR
+1037 QAAAHLHLHQPV
-1046 QPIYVQCLAQS
+1046 YVQCQVQT
-1057 AELAAGVY
+1057 AELSAGAY
-1065 PFALYQWHKQGVRA
+1065 PFVLYQWHKQGMRA
-1079 DCELVAVAE
+1079 DYELVAVAE
-1088 SPEIEAKLFS
+1088 SPEVEARLFA
-1098 LLHDALPVEE
+1098 LLCSALAVDDRE
-1108 SALPAQAVFDPLES
+1108 LPAQTVFDALES

-1129 DTLANHKEANQQLVD
+1129 DALANHKETNRQLVD

-1159 QVKDQ
+1159 QVNDQ
-1164 LGKATDEKIRIMKQ
+1164 LSKATDEKIRTMKQ
-1178 AELDRI
+1178 AEHDRI
-1184 KADYS
+1184 KADYQ
-1189 RRKEKLEAAKETA
+1189 RRKEKLEAAKEAA
-1202 DIRAEAVAFGVV
+1202 DIRAEVVAFGML
-1214 EVTG
+1214 EVKA

>member
-1 MLPKAQHALAFA
+1 
-13 LTKPAKGHA
+13 
-22 RKCILGG
+22 
-29 LLFYMNNL
+29 MNNL
-37 LHSFTVELRTLLSS
+37 LRSFTDELRSILDV

-58 DWWKRHVLDILTYQQ
+58 DWWEHHVLGILTYQQ
-73 QERVKQSRIDDLSGL
+73 QERVKQSRIDNLSGL

-97 DQNWYELSSQYN
+97 DQNWFELSSRFN
-109 WPKEARNWLKE
+109 WPKEGRNWLKE
-120 AQTIRNRWAHA
+120 AQTIRNRWAHV
-131 TTAETDPPDT
+131 TAAEAEPHDA

-154 LGVGDAAQ
+154 FGISDAAQ
-162 SQIAAYK
+162 VQLAGYK
-169 QQQLAQLSP
+169 QQQLALFSP
-178 TVSSNPSLPPVASSP
+178 SVVPVPSLPPAVMPPVPVAP
-193 APAVPTVAAVPQT
+193 VVAAVPQAT
-206 TTIQDGFS
+206 DIQDGFA

-221 KSNHTKIFPILS
+221 KSNRDKVFPVLS
-233 VQPNSGGECRYSVF
+233 VLPNSGEERRYSVF
-247 EDGKP
+247 ENNKQA
-252 TNYYASQLEANPTSV
+252 NYYESQLESIPDV
-267 DERTTLALAEFH
+267 QDERTPIPLAEFH
-279 ARITALLLTA
+279 ARLTSLLLTA
-289 PSAANLYSLHS
+289 PSSANLYSLHS
-300 GRVRFVPYQYRP
+300 GRVRYVPYQYRP

-347 RSEIKSVLIICPK
+347 RAEIKSVLILCPK

-380 HLDGDTLRHCL
+380 HLEGDTLRHCL

-414 DDTLLNGKPHKRG
+414 DDTLLNGKSQKRG
-427 KKTKGLFD
+427 KKTKGLLD

-500 VIDKP
+500 VIDKA

-528 ADSQQQAVA
+528 ADSQQQATA
-537 ELKAAAGTFAF
+537 ELKAAARAFAF
-548 IETPDFQRVL
+548 IETPDFQRAL
-558 DTLVEPEISPTTR
+558 DTLGEPEISPATR
-571 VALIREI
+571 IALIREI

-599 TTRKPETVSVPFTDA
+599 TTRKPETISVPFTDA
-614 QRVFHDQLID
+614 QQAFHDQLIA
-624 TAARIFAQNHGRTAV
+624 TAGRIFAHSHGRQAI

-664 LDGKLDDLGLA
+664 LEGKLDDLDLA

-681 TDDVEVLPPGSLQAD
+681 TDEVKILLPGNLQAD
-696 IEQLRQAARMLDPA
+696 IEHLRQSARTLDPA

-715 AFLTIVRDKQALPNN
+715 AFISIVHDKQSLPNN

-752 GTRVGVIHG
+752 GIRIGVIHG
-761 GVADEDRRDI
+761 SVADEDRRDI
-771 RQRFAQAKEQTD
+771 RQRFAQAKEQAD

-875 SKELRA
+875 SKELHA

-905 REIQEQEAL
+905 REIQEQESL

-940 TPEALQSTA
+940 TPEALHSTV
-949 RLYLRDRFSKEQEVM
+949 RLYLRDRSGKDQEVI

-1007 TPHIEITFDQDCASA
+1007 TPHIEITFDQDCASD

-1037 QAALYLQPR
+1037 QAAAYLHPR
-1046 QPIYVQCLAQS
+1046 QPVYVQCQVQTT
-1057 AELAAGVY
+1057 ELAAGAY
-1065 PFALYQWHKQGVRA
+1065 PFVFYQWHKQGVRA

-1098 LLHDALPVEE
+1098 LLHDALPVEGSE
-1108 SALPAQAVFDPLES
+1108 LPEQAVFDALEAH
-1122 RHHQRWR
+1122 HHQRWR
-1129 DTLANHKEANQQLVD
+1129 DTLANHKETNQQLVD
-1144 YRLNSLTASTKARLR
+1144 YRLNSLAASTNARMR
-1159 QVKDQ
+1159 QVNDQ
-1164 LGKATDEKIRIMKQ
+1164 LSKSADEKIRIMKQ
-1178 AELDRI
+1178 AESERI

-1189 RRKEKLEAAKETA
+1189 RIKEKLEAAKDAA
-1202 DIRAEAVAFGVV
+1202 DIRAEAVAFGVLVV
-1214 EVTG
+1214 EGAK

>member
-1 MLPKAQHALAFA
+1 MK
-13 LTKPAKGHA
+13 T
-22 RKCILGG
+22 
-29 LLFYMNNL
+29 
-37 LHSFTVELRTLLSS
+37 TV
-51 WLPQLSA
+51 P
-58 DWWKRHVLDILTYQQ
+58 
-73 QERVKQSRIDDLSGL
+73 
-88 DLAALLRVL
+88 
-97 DQNWYELSSQYN
+97 
-109 WPKEARNWLKE
+109 
-120 AQTIRNRWAHA
+120 
-131 TTAETDPPDT
+131 
-141 YRDADTLERLARM
+141 
-154 LGVGDAAQ
+154 
-162 SQIAAYK
+162 
-169 QQQLAQLSP
+169 
-178 TVSSNPSLPPVASSP
+178 PPVSKE
-193 APAVPTVAAVPQT
+193 
-206 TTIQDGFS
+206 FK
-214 PGQLVRL
+214 PGQIVRL
-221 KSNHTKIFPILS
+221 KSNPARIFPILS
-233 VQPNSGGECRYSVF
+233 MLPNSNGERRYQVF
-247 EDGKP
+247 ENNKP
-252 TNYYASQLEANPTSV
+252 TNYYASQLEDYPVPA
-267 DERTTLALAEFH
+267 DERTTLPLAEFH
-279 ARITALLLTA
+279 ARLTSLLLTA
-289 PSAANLYSLHS
+289 PSSANLYSLHS
-300 GRVRFVPYQYRP
+300 GRVRYVPYQYRP

-347 RSEIKSVLIICPK
+347 RSEIKSVLILCPK

-369 SEMKR
+369 IEMKR

-414 DDTLLNGKPHKRG
+414 DDTLLNGIQKRR
-427 KKTKGLFD
+427 KKIKGLLN

-446 VDEAHHIRNANT
+446 VDEAHHIRNSST

-469 HAEAVV
+469 HAEAVI
-475 FMTATPIQM
+475 FLTATPIQM

-500 VIDKP
+500 VIDKA

-537 ELKAAAGTFAF
+537 ELKVAHSFF
-548 IETPDFQRVL
+548 FSDPPDFQRVL
-558 DTLVEPEISPTTR
+558 DTLAEPEISPATR
-571 VALIREI
+571 VSLIREI

-614 QRVFHDQLID
+614 QRDFHDHLIA

-664 LDGKLDDLGLA
+664 LDGKLDNLGLA

-681 TDDVEVLPPGSLQAD
+681 TDEMEVLPPGSLQAD
-696 IEQLRQAARMLDPA
+696 IEQLRLAARMLDPA

-715 AFLTIVRDKQALPNN
+715 AFLAIVRDKQVLPNN

-752 GTRVGVIHG
+752 GIRVGVIHG

-771 RQRFAQAKEQTD
+771 RQRFAQAKEQAD

-928 DDDLTTPTSGWL
+928 DDELTTPTSGWL
-940 TPEALQSTA
+940 SPEALHSTVA
-949 RLYLRDRFSKEQEVM
+949 LYLRDRSGKNQEII

-978 ARTRLLEDF
+978 TRTRLLEDF

-992 DNQEARAWERWLKGN
+992 DNQEARVWERWLKGN
-1007 TPHIEITFDQDCASA
+1007 TPHLEITFDQDCASD
-1022 NPKAALLHPAHPLLR
+1022 NSKAALLHPSHPLLR
-1037 QAALYLQPR
+1037 QAAAHLQPR
-1046 QPIYVQCLAQS
+1046 QPVYVQCRSQT

-1065 PFALYQWHKQGVRA
+1065 SFALYQWHKQGVRA

-1088 SPEIEAKLFS
+1088 SPEIESKLFS
-1098 LLHDALPVEE
+1098 LLRDAYPGDETELPK
-1108 SALPAQAVFDPLES
+1108 QAVFDALEA

-1129 DTLANHKEANQQLVD
+1129 DALANHKEANQQLVD

-1159 QVKDQ
+1159 QVNDQ
-1164 LGKATDEKIRIMKQ
+1164 LSKATDGKIRTMKQ
-1178 AELDRI
+1178 AESERI
-1184 KADYS
+1184 KADYY
-1189 RRKEKLEAAKETA
+1189 RRKEKLEVAKGAA

-1214 EVTG
+1214 EIVI

>member
-1 MLPKAQHALAFA
+1 MNILLHAFTDEL
-13 LTKPAKGHA
+13 
-22 RKCILGG
+22 R
-29 LLFYMNNL
+29 NL
-37 LHSFTVELRTLLSS
+37 LNS
-51 WLPQLSA
+51 WLPQLST
-58 DWWKRHVLDILTYQQ
+58 DWWERHVLGVLTYQQ
-73 QERVKQSRIDDLSGL
+73 QERVKQSCIDNLSGL

-97 DQNWYELSSQYN
+97 DQNWFELASRFN

-120 AQTIRNRWAHA
+120 TQTIRNRWAHA
-131 TTAETDPPDT
+131 TAAETEPRDA

-154 LGVGDAAQ
+154 LGFGDAV
-162 SQIAAYK
+162 QIQLADYK
-169 QQQLAQLSP
+169 QQQLALFSP
-178 TVSSNPSLPPVASSP
+178 SVVPVPPLPPVISSP
-193 APAVPTVAAVPQT
+193 TPAASAVAAVPQT
-206 TTIQDGFS
+206 TAIQDGFV
-214 PGQLVRL
+214 PGQLVCL
-221 KSNHTKIFPILS
+221 KSYRDKVFPVLS
-233 VQPNSGGECRYSVF
+233 VLPNSSGERRYSVF
-247 EDGKP
+247 EDNKQ
-252 TNYYASQLEANPTSV
+252 TNYYESQLESIPDV
-267 DERTTLALAEFH
+267 QEERTPLPLAEFH
-279 ARITALLLTA
+279 ARLTSLLLSS
-289 PSAANLYSLHS
+289 PSSANLYSLHS
-300 GRVRFVPYQYRP
+300 GRVRYVPYQYRP

-347 RSEIKSVLIICPK
+347 RSEIKSVLILCPK

-401 RQHSRTILPFSLF
+401 RQHNRTILPFSLF

-427 KKTKGLFD
+427 KKTKGLLD

-469 HAEAVV
+469 HAEAVI
-475 FMTATPIQM
+475 FLTATPIQM

-500 VIDKP
+500 VIDKA

-522 HLRSAA
+522 HLRAAA
-528 ADSQQQAVA
+528 ADSQHKALV
-537 ELKAAAGTFAF
+537 ELKTAASTFAF

-558 DTLVEPEISPTTR
+558 DALIEPEISPATR
-571 VALIREI
+571 VGLIRDI

-599 TTRKPETVSVPFTDA
+599 TTRKPETFSIPPTEA
-614 QRVFHDQLID
+614 QQVFHDQLIA
-624 TAARIFAQNHGRTAV
+624 TAARIFKQSHGQQSVT
-639 LFMLSTLRRQAASCL
+639 FMLSTLRRQAASCL

-664 LDGKLDDLGLA
+664 LDGKLNDLDIA

-681 TDDVEVLPPGSLQAD
+681 ADEVEVLAPGTLLAE
-696 IEQLRQAARMLDPA
+696 IENLRQAAKELDPA

-715 AFLTIVRDKQALPNN
+715 AFIAIVRNKQKLPNN

-741 LFYLERNLLAA
+741 LSYLRQHLESA
-752 GTRVGVIHG
+752 GIRIGVIHG

-771 RQRFAQAKEQTD
+771 RQRFAQAKEQPD

-905 REIQEQEAL
+905 REIQEQESL

-940 TPEALQSTA
+940 TPEALHSTVS
-949 RLYLRDRFSKEQEVM
+949 LYLRGRSGKEQEVI

-1007 TPHIEITFDQDCASA
+1007 TPHIEITFDQDCASD

-1037 QAALYLQPR
+1037 QAAAHLHPR
-1046 QPIYVQCLAQS
+1046 QPVYVQCQVQT
-1057 AELAAGVY
+1057 AELAAGAY
-1065 PFALYQWHKQGVRA
+1065 PFALYQWHKQGARA

-1108 SALPAQAVFDPLES
+1108 SELPAQAVFDALEA

-1129 DTLANHKEANQQLVD
+1129 DALANHNELNQQLVA
-1144 YRLNSLTASTKARLR
+1144 YRLNSLMASTKARLH
-1159 QVKDQ
+1159 QVNDQ
-1164 LGKATDEKIRIMKQ
+1164 LSKATDEKIRIMKQ
-1178 AELDRI
+1178 AEHDRI
-1184 KADYS
+1184 KADYN
-1189 RRKEKLEAAKETA
+1189 RQKGKLEAAKEAA
-1202 DIRAEAVAFGVV
+1202 DIRAEAVAFGVLIV
-1214 EVTG
+1214 ERSL

>member
-1 MLPKAQHALAFA
+1 
-13 LTKPAKGHA
+13 
-22 RKCILGG
+22 
-29 LLFYMNNL
+29 MNNL
-37 LHSFTVELRTLLSS
+37 LRSFTDELRNLLYA
-51 WLPQLSA
+51 WLPQLSP
-58 DWWKRHVLDILTYQQ
+58 DWWERHVLGVLTYQQ
-73 QERVKQSRIDDLSGL
+73 QERVKQSRIDNLSGL

-97 DQNWYELSSQYN
+97 DQNWFELSSRFN
-109 WPKEARNWLKE
+109 WPKEGRNWLKE

-131 TTAETDPPDT
+131 TAAETEPRDA

-154 LGVGDAAQ
+154 LVVGDVAQ
-162 SQIAAYK
+162 AQIAAYK
-169 QQQLAQLSP
+169 RHQLALLTPPVDPS
-178 TVSSNPSLPPVASSP
+178 PSLPH
-193 APAVPTVAAVPQT
+193 VAASPVSGESADAIAPQLT
-206 TTIQDGFS
+206 AIQGGFA
-214 PGQLVRL
+214 PGQLARL
-221 KSNHTKIFPILS
+221 KSNRDKVFPVLS
-233 VQPNSGGECRYSVF
+233 VLPKSSGERRYLVF
-247 EDGKP
+247 EDNKQA
-252 TNYYASQLEANPTSV
+252 NYYESQLESV
-267 DERTTLALAEFH
+267 PDVQDERTPLTLAEFH
-279 ARITALLLTA
+279 ARLTSLLLA
-289 PSAANLYSLHS
+289 SPSATNLYSLHS

-347 RSEIKSVLIICPK
+347 RSEIKSVLILCPK

-414 DDTLLNGKPHKRG
+414 DEAMLHGKSQKSG
-427 KKTKGLFD
+427 KKSKGLLD

-446 VDEAHHIRNANT
+446 VDEAHHIRNAST

-463 VKFFCD
+463 VKYFCD
-469 HAEAVV
+469 HAEAVI
-475 FMTATPIQM
+475 FLTATPIQM

-500 VIDKP
+500 VIDQA

-528 ADSQQQAVA
+528 ADGQQQAVA
-537 ELKAAAGTFAF
+537 ELKVAAGCFSF

-558 DTLVEPEISPTTR
+558 DTLAEPGIIPATR

-578 ERFSTFDSLINRT
+578 ERLSTFDSLINRT

-599 TTRKPETVSVPFTDA
+599 TTRKPETVSVQFTDA
-614 QRVFHDQLID
+614 QRFFHDQLIA
-624 TAARIFAQNHGRTAV
+624 TASQIFAQSHGQQAI

-664 LDGKLDDLGLA
+664 LDGKLDDLDLA

-681 TDDVEVLPPGSLQAD
+681 TDEVKVLPPGSLLAE
-696 IEQLRQAARMLDPA
+696 IEQLRLAAKMLDPA

-715 AFLTIVRDKQALPNN
+715 AFLSIVRDKQKLPNN

-741 LFYLERNLLAA
+741 LFYLELNLLSA
-752 GTRVGVIHG
+752 GIRIGIIHG

-771 RQRFAQAKEQTD
+771 RQRFAQAKEQAD

-835 VINNLITPG
+835 VIYNLITPG

-855 LRIGVFQQAL
+855 LRIGIFQQAL

-875 SKELRA
+875 SQQLRA

-892 RQERLQQLADNEL
+892 RQQRLQQLADNEL
-905 REIQEQEAL
+905 REIQEQETL
-914 ESRATEL
+914 ESRAAEL
-921 FGLSLPN
+921 FGLHLPS
-928 DDDLTTPTSGWL
+928 DDDLTTPTSGWI
-940 TPEALQSTA
+940 TPEALHSTVS
-949 RLYLRDRFSKEQEVM
+949 LYLRDRSSKEESI
-964 LGNQALKTLRLDAD
+964 LGNQNLKTLRLDAD
-978 ARTRLLEDF
+978 ARTHLLEDF

-992 DNQEARAWERWLKGN
+992 DNQEARTWERWLKGN
-1007 TPHIEITFDQDCASA
+1007 SPHVEITFDQDCASD

-1037 QAALYLQPR
+1037 QAAAHLHPR
-1046 QPIYVQCLAQS
+1046 QPVYVQCQAQT
-1057 AELAAGVY
+1057 AELAAGAY
-1065 PFALYQWHKQGVRA
+1065 PFAIYQWHKQGVRA

-1088 SPEIEAKLFS
+1088 STEIEARLFV
-1098 LLHDALPVEE
+1098 LLRDALPAED
-1108 SALPAQAVFDPLES
+1108 SQLPTQAIFDTLES

-1129 DTLANHKEANQQLVD
+1129 DALANHKELNRQLVG
-1144 YRLNSLTASTKARLR
+1144 YRLNSLMASTQARLR
-1159 QVKDQ
+1159 QVNDQ
-1164 LGKATDEKIRIMKQ
+1164 LLI
-1178 AELDRI
+1178 
-1184 KADYS
+1184 
-1189 RRKEKLEAAKETA
+1189 
-1202 DIRAEAVAFGVV
+1202 FP
-1214 EVTG
+1214 

>member
-1 MLPKAQHALAFA
+1 
-13 LTKPAKGHA
+13 
-22 RKCILGG
+22 
-29 LLFYMNNL
+29 MNNL
-37 LHSFTVELRTLLSS
+37 LHTFTDELRNLLNS

-58 DWWKRHVLDILTYQQ
+58 DWWERHVLGVLTYQQ
-73 QERVKQSRIDDLSGL
+73 QERVKQSRIDNLSGL

-97 DQNWYELSSQYN
+97 DQNWFELFSRFD
-109 WPKEARNWLKE
+109 WPKEGRNWLKE

-131 TTAETDPPDT
+131 TTAETDSHDA

-154 LGVGDAAQ
+154 LGVSDTAQ
-162 SQIAAYK
+162 TQITAYK
-169 QQQLAQLSP
+169 HQQLTLLSPPVVSAQL
-178 TVSSNPSLPPVASSP
+178 LPPIASSP
-193 APAVPTVAAVPQT
+193 AHAASAVAVAHQSK
-206 TTIQDGFS
+206 IIHEGFS
-214 PGQLVRL
+214 PGQLVCL
-221 KSNHTKIFPILS
+221 KSNRDKVFPVLS
-233 VQPNSGGECRYSVF
+233 VLPISGGECRYSVF
-247 EDGKP
+247 EDGRP
-252 TNYYASQLEANPTSV
+252 TNYYETQLESFQDV
-267 DERTTLALAEFH
+267 QDERTPTQLAEFH
-279 ARITALLLTA
+279 ARLTSMLLSA

-347 RSEIKSVLIICPK
+347 RFEIKSVLILCPK

-427 KKTKGLFD
+427 KKTKGLLD

-458 WLHQG
+458 WLHHG

-469 HAEAVV
+469 HAEAVI
-475 FMTATPIQM
+475 FLTATPIQM

-500 VIDKP
+500 VIDKV

-522 HLRSAA
+522 YLRSAA

-537 ELKAAAGTFAF
+537 ELKAAAGCFSF

-558 DTLVEPEISPTTR
+558 DTLAEPEISPATR

-614 QRVFHDQLID
+614 QRAFHDQLMA
-624 TAARIFAQNHGRTAV
+624 TAARIFKQSHGQQAV

-681 TDDVEVLPPGSLQAD
+681 TDEVEILPPGSLQSE
-696 IEQLRQAARMLDPA
+696 IEQLRLAARMLDPA

-715 AFLTIVRDKQALPNN
+715 AFLTIIRDKQALPNN

-741 LFYLERNLLAA
+741 LSYLERNLLAA
-752 GTRVGVIHG
+752 GVRVGVIHG

-771 RQRFAQAKEQTD
+771 RQRFAQAREQAN
-783 TLDVLLSTEVGS
+783 TLDVMLSTEVGS

-875 SKELRA
+875 SQQLRA

-905 REIQEQEAL
+905 REIQEQESL
-914 ESRATEL
+914 ETRATEL

-940 TPEALQSTA
+940 TPDALHSTV
-949 RLYLRDRFSKEQEVM
+949 RFYLRDRSGKEQEVI
-964 LGNQALKTLRLDAD
+964 LGNQALKTLRLDTD
-978 ARTRLLEDF
+978 ARTSLLEDF
-987 QKLKA
+987 QKLKT

-1007 TPHIEITFDQDCASA
+1007 TPHIEITFDQDCASD

-1037 QAALYLQPR
+1037 QAAAHLHPR
-1046 QPIYVQCLAQS
+1046 QPVYVQCRAQT
-1057 AELAAGVY
+1057 AELAAGIY
-1065 PFALYQWHKQGVRA
+1065 PFALYQWHKQGARA

-1098 LLHDALPVEE
+1098 LLRDALPTEE
-1108 SALPAQAVFDPLES
+1108 TELPVQEVFAALEA

-1129 DTLANHKEANQQLVD
+1129 DTLANHKETNQQLVD
-1144 YRLNSLTASTKARLR
+1144 YRLNSLTASTKARLH
-1159 QVKDQ
+1159 QVNDQ
-1164 LGKATDEKIRIMKQ
+1164 LSKATDEKIRTMRQ
-1178 AELDRI
+1178 AEHERI
-1184 KADYS
+1184 KADYN
-1189 RRKEKLEAAKETA
+1189 RRKGKLEAAKDAA
-1202 DIRAEAVAFGVV
+1202 DIRAEAVAFGVL
-1214 EVTG
+1214 EVINQ

>member
-1 MLPKAQHALAFA
+1 
-13 LTKPAKGHA
+13 
-22 RKCILGG
+22 
-29 LLFYMNNL
+29 MNNL
-37 LHSFTVELRTLLSS
+37 LRAFADELRNLFDS

-58 DWWKRHVLDILTYQQ
+58 DWWARYVLDMLTYQQ
-73 QERVKQSRIDDLSGL
+73 QERVKQSHITDLSGL

-97 DQNWYELSSQYN
+97 DQNWFELSSRLN
-109 WPKEARNWLKE
+109 WPKEGRNWLKE
-120 AQTIRNRWAHA
+120 AQTIRNRWAHVTA
-131 TTAETDPPDT
+131 TEAEPHDT

-154 LGVGDAAQ
+154 LGIGDAV
-162 SQIAAYK
+162 QIQLADYK
-169 QQQLAQLSP
+169 RQQLTLLSP
-178 TVSSNPSLPPVASSP
+178 TAVP
-193 APAVPTVAAVPQT
+193 APFLSSTVAPPTSAASVVAAVPQAT
-206 TTIQDGFS
+206 LIQDGFA
-214 PGQLVRL
+214 PCQLVRL
-221 KSNHTKIFPILS
+221 KSNRDKVFPVLS
-233 VQPNSGGECRYSVF
+233 VLPNSGGERRYLVF
-247 EDGKP
+247 ENNKQ
-252 TNYYASQLEANPTSV
+252 TNYYESQLECIPDV
-267 DERTTLALAEFH
+267 QDERTPLSLAEFH
-279 ARITALLLTA
+279 ARLTSLLLSS
-289 PSAANLYSLHS
+289 PSSANLYSLHS
-300 GRVRFVPYQYRP
+300 GRVRYVPYQYRP

-380 HLDGDTLRHCL
+380 HLDGDTLCHCL

-414 DDTLLNGKPHKRG
+414 DDTLLNGKVKKRG
-427 KKTKGLFD
+427 HKTKGLLD

-463 VKFFCD
+463 IKFFCD
-469 HAEAVV
+469 HAEAVI
-475 FMTATPIQM
+475 FLTATPIQM

-500 VIDKP
+500 VIDKV

-558 DTLVEPEISPTTR
+558 DALAEPEISPATR

-599 TTRKPETVSVPFTDA
+599 TTRKPETISIPPTDA
-614 QRVFHDQLID
+614 QRAFHDQLIAM
-624 TAARIFAQNHGRTAV
+624 AARIFKQSHGQQAV

-681 TDDVEVLPPGSLQAD
+681 TDEVEVLPPGSLQAE
-696 IEQLRQAARMLDPA
+696 IEQLRQAARMLDPV

-715 AFLTIVRDKQALPNN
+715 AFLAIIRGKQSLPNN

-752 GTRVGVIHG
+752 GIRIGVIHG

-771 RQRFAQAKEQTD
+771 RQHFAQAREQAD
-783 TLDVLLSTEVGS
+783 TVDVLLSTEVGS

-875 SKELRA
+875 SKELHA

-892 RQERLQQLADNEL
+892 RQARLQQLADNEL

-940 TPEALQSTA
+940 TPEALHSTVG
-949 RLYLRDRFSKEQEVM
+949 LYLHDRSGKEQEVI

-1007 TPHIEITFDQDCASA
+1007 TPHLEITFDQDCASD

-1037 QAALYLQPR
+1037 QAAAYLHPR
-1046 QPIYVQCLAQS
+1046 QPVYVQCLAQT

-1088 SPEIEAKLFS
+1088 SPEIEAKLFT
-1098 LLHDALPVEE
+1098 LLQDALPAEE
-1108 SALPAQAVFDPLES
+1108 SELPAQAVFDALEA

-1129 DTLANHKEANQQLVD
+1129 DTLANHKELNLQLVA
-1144 YRLNSLTASTKARLR
+1144 YRLNSLMASTKARLH
-1159 QVKDQ
+1159 QVNDQ
-1164 LGKATDEKIRIMKQ
+1164 LSKATDEKIRIMKQ
-1178 AELDRI
+1178 AEHDRI
-1184 KADYS
+1184 KADYN
-1189 RRKEKLEAAKETA
+1189 RQKGKLEAAREAA
-1202 DIRAEAVAFGVV
+1202 DIRAEAVVFGVLVV
-1214 EVTG
+1214 EKR

>member
-1 MLPKAQHALAFA
+1 
-13 LTKPAKGHA
+13 
-22 RKCILGG
+22 
-29 LLFYMNNL
+29 MNNL
-37 LHSFTVELRTLLSS
+37 LQSFADGLRSILKEKLS
-51 WLPQLSA
+51 QLSE
-58 DWWKRHVLDILTYQQ
+58 DWWDRYVLTALTFQQ
-73 QERVKQSRIDDLSGL
+73 MERVKQFQIDDLSGF
-88 DLAALLRVL
+88 DLAALFRVL
-97 DQNWYELSSQYN
+97 DQNWFELSSRFN
-109 WPKEARNWLKE
+109 WPKEGRNWLKE

-131 TTAETDPPDT
+131 TAAEAESRDV
-141 YRDADTLERLARM
+141 YRDADTLERLAKM
-154 LGVGDAAQ
+154 IGVGGAV
-162 SQIAAYK
+162 QIQLADYK
-169 QQQLAQLSP
+169 QQQLALFSPPVVPASSLSP
-178 TVSSNPSLPPVASSP
+178 VVTSPVPAAS
-193 APAVPTVAAVPQT
+193 AVTAVPQT
-206 TTIQDGFS
+206 TVNQDSFA

-221 KSNHTKIFPILS
+221 KSNYAKIFPILS
-233 VQPNSGGECRYSVF
+233 VQPNSGGECRYLVF
-247 EDGKP
+247 EDGRP
-252 TNYYASQLEANPTSV
+252 TNYYESQLESV
-267 DERTTLALAEFH
+267 PDVQDERRPIPLAEFH
-279 ARITALLLTA
+279 ARLTSLLLAA
-289 PSAANLYSLHS
+289 PSSANLYSLHS
-300 GRVRFVPYQYRP
+300 GRVRYVPYQYRP

-347 RSEIKSVLIICPK
+347 RSEIKSVLILCPK

-380 HLDGDTLRHCL
+380 HLDGDTLHHCL

-401 RQHSRTILPFSLF
+401 RQHSHTILPFSLF
-414 DDTLLNGKPHKRG
+414 DDVLLNGKPQRRG
-427 KKTKGLFD
+427 KKTKGLLD

-469 HAEAVV
+469 HAEAVI
-475 FMTATPIQM
+475 FLTATPIQM

-500 VIDKP
+500 VIDKA

-522 HLRSAA
+522 HLRSAV

-537 ELKAAAGTFAF
+537 ELKTAAGTFAF
-548 IETPDFQRVL
+548 IETPDFQRTL
-558 DTLVEPEISPTTR
+558 DTLVEPGISPATR

-614 QRVFHDQLID
+614 QRVFHDRLIA

-664 LDGKLDDLGLA
+664 LDGKLDNLGLA

-681 TDDVEVLPPGSLQAD
+681 TDEMEILPPGSLQAE
-696 IEQLRQAARMLDPA
+696 IEQLRLAARMLDPA

-715 AFLTIVRDKQALPNN
+715 AFLAIVRDKQALPNN

-752 GTRVGVIHG
+752 GIRVGVIHG

-771 RQRFAQAKEQTD
+771 RQRFAQAREQAD

-875 SKELRA
+875 SQQLRA

-905 REIQEQEAL
+905 REMQEQEAL
-914 ESRATEL
+914 ESRAAEL

-940 TPEALQSTA
+940 TPEALHLA
-949 RLYLRDRFSKEQEVM
+949 VGLYLRDRSGKEQEVI
-964 LGNQALKTLRLDAD
+964 LGNQALKKLRLDAD

-1007 TPHIEITFDQDCASA
+1007 TPHLETTFDQDCASD

-1037 QAALYLQPR
+1037 QAAAHLHPR
-1046 QPIYVQCLAQS
+1046 QPVYFQCRAQT
-1057 AELAAGVY
+1057 AELAAGIY
-1065 PFALYQWHKQGVRA
+1065 PFVLYQWHKQGVRP
-1079 DCELVAVAE
+1079 DFELVAVAD

-1098 LLHDALPVEE
+1098 LLRAALPGDETE
-1108 SALPAQAVFDPLES
+1108 LPAQTVFDTLEA

-1129 DTLANHKEANQQLVD
+1129 DALANHKEANQQLVD

-1164 LGKATDEKIRIMKQ
+1164 LNKATDEKIRIMKQ
-1178 AELDRI
+1178 AEHDRI
-1184 KADYS
+1184 RADYY
-1189 RRKEKLEAAKETA
+1189 RRKEKLGVAKESA
-1202 DIRAEAVAFGVV
+1202 DIRAEAVVFGVV
-1214 EVTG
+1214 EVTR

>member
-1 MLPKAQHALAFA
+1 
-13 LTKPAKGHA
+13 
-22 RKCILGG
+22 
-29 LLFYMNNL
+29 MNNL
-37 LHSFTVELRTLLSS
+37 LRTFADELRNLLDS
-51 WLPQLSA
+51 WLPQVSA
-58 DWWKRHVLDILTYQQ
+58 DWWERHVLGILTYQQ
-73 QERVKQSRIDDLSGL
+73 QERVKQSCITDLSGL

-97 DQNWYELSSQYN
+97 DQNWFELSSRFN
-109 WPKEARNWLKE
+109 WPKEGRNWLKE

-131 TTAETDPPDT
+131 TATETEPRDA

-154 LGVGDAAQ
+154 LRVSDTAHT
-162 SQIAAYK
+162 QIAVYK
-169 QQQLAQLSP
+169 QQQLALFSSP
-178 TVSSNPSLPPVASSP
+178 VLLASLPPVVTPP
-193 APAVPTVAAVPQT
+193 AHAAPVVATVPQAT
-206 TTIQDGFS
+206 ATQDSFA

-221 KSNHTKIFPILS
+221 KSNRDKIFPVLS
-233 VQPNSGGECRYSVF
+233 LLPNSGGERRYLVF
-247 EDGKP
+247 EGNKP
-252 TNYYASQLEANPTSV
+252 TNYYESQLESNPEV
-267 DERTTLALAEFH
+267 QVERTPIPLAEFH
-279 ARITALLLTA
+279 ASLTSLLLSS
-289 PSAANLYSLHS
+289 PSSANLYSLHS
-300 GRVRFVPYQYRP
+300 GRVRYVPYQYRP

-347 RSEIKSVLIICPK
+347 RAEIKSVLIICPK

-391 HETDLDGEWP
+391 YETDLDGEWP

-414 DDTLLNGKPHKRG
+414 DDTLLNGKPKKRDH
-427 KKTKGLFD
+427 KTKGLLD
-435 LDPPPRFDLVI
+435 LDPPPHFDLVI

-500 VIDKP
+500 VIDKA

-528 ADSQQQAVA
+528 ADGQRQAEV
-537 ELKAAAGTFAF
+537 ELKTAAATFAF

-558 DTLVEPEISPTTR
+558 DTLAEPEMTPATR
-571 VALIREI
+571 VALIRDI

-599 TTRKPETVSVPFTDA
+599 TTRKPETISIQATDA
-614 QRVFHDQLID
+614 QREFHDQLLA
-624 TAARIFAQNHGRTAV
+624 TAARIFKQSHGQQAV

-681 TDDVEVLPPGSLQAD
+681 TDQVEIVPPGSLQTE
-696 IEQLRQAARMLDPA
+696 IEQLRLAAKMLDPA

-715 AFLTIVRDKQALPNN
+715 AFLAIIRDKQALPNN

-752 GTRVGVIHG
+752 GIRVGVIHG

-771 RQRFAQAKEQTD
+771 RQRFAQAKEQAD
-783 TLDVLLSTEVGS
+783 TLDILLSTEVGS

-875 SKELRA
+875 SKELHA
-881 ISESFDLTPQQ
+881 ISESFDLSPQQ
-892 RQERLQQLADNEL
+892 RQQRLQQLADNEL
-905 REIQEQEAL
+905 REIQEQETL
-914 ESRATEL
+914 ESRAAEL

-940 TPEALQSTA
+940 TPEALHSTVS
-949 RLYLRDRFSKEQEVM
+949 LYLRGRSGKGQEVI

-1007 TPHIEITFDQDCASA
+1007 TPHIEITFDQDCASE

-1037 QAALYLQPR
+1037 QAATHLHPR
-1046 QPIYVQCLAQS
+1046 HPVYVQCRVQT

-1065 PFALYQWHKQGVRA
+1065 LFALYQWHKQGVRT

-1098 LLHDALPVEE
+1098 LLHN
-1108 SALPAQAVFDPLES
+1108 ALPAEESELPTQAVFDALED
-1122 RHHQRWR
+1122 RHRQRWR
-1129 DTLANHKEANQQLVD
+1129 DALANHKETNQQLVA
-1144 YRLNSLTASTKARLR
+1144 YRLNSLMASTKARLH
-1159 QVKDQ
+1159 QVNDQ
-1164 LGKATDEKIRIMKQ
+1164 LSKAAEDKIRIMKQ
-1178 AELDRI
+1178 AEHDRI
-1184 KADYS
+1184 KADYN
-1189 RRKEKLEAAKETA
+1189 RQKGKLEVAKEAA
-1202 DIRAEAVAFGVV
+1202 DIRAEAVAFGVMVV
-1214 EVTG
+1214 EGAK

>member
-1 MLPKAQHALAFA
+1 VEKLLPTIA
-13 LTKPAKGHA
+13 
-22 RKCILGG
+22 
-29 LLFYMNNL
+29 
-37 LHSFTVELRTLLSS
+37 SELRTLLNA
-51 WLPQLSA
+51 WLPQLS
-58 DWWKRHVLDILTYQQ
+58 DKWWERHVLDVLTYQQ
-73 QERVKQSRIDDLSGL
+73 QERVKQSAITDLSGL

-97 DQNWYELSSQYN
+97 DQNWYELSSRFN
-109 WPKEARNWLKE
+109 WPKESRNWLKE
-120 AQTIRNRWAHA
+120 AQTIRNRWAHI
-131 TTAETDPPDT
+131 TAAEAEPHDA
-141 YRDADTLERLARM
+141 YRDADTLERLAKM
-154 LGVGDAAQ
+154 LGVGDAVQ
-162 SQIAAYK
+162 TQIASYK
-169 QQQLAQLSP
+169 QQQLALFSPQVALSP
-178 TVSSNPSLPPVASSP
+178 VATPHIPVAS
-193 APAVPTVAAVPQT
+193 VIAALPQVT
-206 TTIQDGFS
+206 AIQDSFS

-221 KSNHTKIFPILS
+221 KSNRDKVFPILS
-233 VQPNSGGECRYSVF
+233 VQPNLGGEGRYSVF

-252 TNYYASQLEANPTSV
+252 TNYYASQLEANPTFV
-267 DERTTLALAEFH
+267 DERATLALSEFH
-279 ARITALLLTA
+279 ARITALLLAA

-347 RSEIKSVLIICPK
+347 RSEIKSVLILCPK

-374 FGEEFT
+374 FSEEFT

-414 DDTLLNGKPHKRG
+414 DDTLLNGKSQKRG
-427 KKTKGLFD
+427 KKTKGLLD

-463 VKFFCD
+463 AKFFCD

-500 VIDKP
+500 VIDKA

-528 ADSQQQAVA
+528 ADSQQQAAV

-558 DTLVEPEISPTTR
+558 DTLAEPEISPATR

-578 ERFSTFDSLINRT
+578 ERFSTFDSIINRT

-614 QRVFHDQLID
+614 QRVFHDQLIA
-624 TAARIFAQNHGRTAV
+624 TAARIFSQSHGRTAV

-654 YALAPFIDQW
+654 YALAPFMDQW
-664 LDGKLDDLGLA
+664 LAGKLDELDLA

-681 TDDVEVLPPGSLQAD
+681 IDAVEVAPPGSLQAE
-696 IEQLRQAARMLDPA
+696 IEQLRLAARMLDPA

-715 AFLTIVRDKQALPNN
+715 AFLAIVSDKQALPNN

-752 GTRVGVIHG
+752 GIHVGVIHG

-771 RQRFAQAKEQTD
+771 RQRFAQAKGQAD

-835 VINNLITPG
+835 VISNLITPG

-855 LRIGVFQQAL
+855 LRIGVFRQAL

-875 SKELRA
+875 SKELHA

-914 ESRATEL
+914 ESRAAEL

-940 TPEALQSTA
+940 TPDALHLTVG
-949 RLYLRDRFSKEQEVM
+949 LYLRDRSGKEQEAI
-964 LGNQALKTLRLDAD
+964 LGNQPLKTLRLDAD
-978 ARTRLLEDF
+978 TRTRLLEDF
-987 QKLKA
+987 QKQKA

-1007 TPHIEITFDQDCASA
+1007 TPHIEITFDQDCASD

-1037 QAALYLQPR
+1037 QAAAHLHPCQPV
-1046 QPIYVQCLAQS
+1046 YVQCRAQT
-1057 AELAAGVY
+1057 AELAGGIY
-1065 PFALYQWHKQGVRA
+1065 PFALYQWHKQGARA

-1088 SPEIEAKLFS
+1088 SPEIEIKLFP
-1098 LLHDALPVEE
+1098 LLRNAFPSEGTEQPVQTVSDALEV
-1108 SALPAQAVFDPLES
+1108 

-1129 DTLANHKEANQQLVD
+1129 DALANHKETNQQLVD
-1144 YRLNSLTASTKARLR
+1144 YRLNSLTTSTKARLR
-1159 QVKDQ
+1159 QVNDQ
-1164 LGKATDEKIRIMKQ
+1164 LRKTTDEKIRTMKQ
-1178 AELDRI
+1178 AEHDRI
-1184 KADYS
+1184 KADYY
-1189 RRKEKLEAAKETA
+1189 RRKEKLEAAKEAA
-1202 DIRAEAVAFGVV
+1202 DIRAETVAFGVV

>member
-1 MLPKAQHALAFA
+1 
-13 LTKPAKGHA
+13 
-22 RKCILGG
+22 
-29 LLFYMNNL
+29 MNNL
-37 LHSFTVELRTLLSS
+37 LRSFTNELKDLLNA

-58 DWWKRHVLDILTYQQ
+58 DWWKRYVLDVLTYQQ
-73 QERVKQSRIDDLSGL
+73 QERVKQSRIDNLSGL
-88 DLAALLRVL
+88 DLAALLRIV
-97 DQNWYELSSQYN
+97 DQNWYELSSRFN

-120 AQTIRNRWAHA
+120 TQTVRNRWAHA
-131 TTAETDPPDT
+131 TAVETEPHDA
-141 YRDADTLERLARM
+141 YRDADTLERLARL
-154 LGVGDAAQ
+154 LGIGDAAQ
-162 SQIAAYK
+162 TQIAAYK
-169 QQQLAQLSP
+169 QQQLTLLLP
-178 TVSSNPSLPPVASSP
+178 TVVLAPSMTFAASSP
-193 APAVPTVAAVPQT
+193 APAASAVAAMPQE
-206 TTIQDGFS
+206 TIIQNGFA
-214 PGQLVRL
+214 PGQLVCL
-221 KSNHTKIFPILS
+221 KSNRDKKFPILS
-233 VQPNSGGECRYSVF
+233 VLPNSGGVCRYQVF
-247 EDGKP
+247 EDGRP
-252 TNYYASQLEANPTSV
+252 TNYYESQLESV
-267 DERTTLALAEFH
+267 PDVQDERRPIPLAEFH
-279 ARITALLLTA
+279 ARLTSLLLAA
-289 PSAANLYSLHS
+289 PSSANLYSLHS
-300 GRVRFVPYQYRP
+300 GRVRYVPYQYRP

-347 RSEIKSVLIICPK
+347 RSEIKSVLILCPK

-369 SEMKR
+369 TEMKR

-391 HETDLDGEWP
+391 HETYLDGEWP
-401 RQHSRTILPFSLF
+401 RQHSRTIMPFSLF
-414 DDTLLNGKPHKRG
+414 DDVLLNGKPQRRG
-427 KKTKGLFD
+427 KKTKGILD

-469 HAEAVV
+469 HAEAVI
-475 FMTATPIQM
+475 FLTATPIQM

-500 VIDKP
+500 VIDKA

-510 AEPNPH
+510 AKPNPH
-516 IHAAAN
+516 IHMAAN

-528 ADSQQQAVA
+528 TDSQQQAVA
-537 ELKAAAGTFAF
+537 ELKAAASCFSF
-548 IETPDFQRVL
+548 IETPDFQRVM
-558 DTLVEPEISPTTR
+558 DTLVEPEISPATR

-614 QRVFHDQLID
+614 QRIFHDQLIA
-624 TAARIFAQNHGRTAV
+624 TAAQIFKQSHGQQAV
-639 LFMLSTLRRQAASCL
+639 LFMLSTMRRQAASCL

-681 TDDVEVLPPGSLQAD
+681 TDEMEVVPPGSLQAE
-696 IEQLRQAARMLDPA
+696 IEQLRQSARMLDPA

-715 AFLTIVRDKQALPNN
+715 AFLTIIRDKQALPNN

-741 LFYLERNLLAA
+741 LFYLESKLKAT
-752 GTRVGVIHG
+752 GVRVGVIHG

-771 RQRFAQAKEQTD
+771 RQRFAQAKEQSD

-875 SKELRA
+875 SQELRK

-892 RQERLQQLADNEL
+892 RQERLQQLAGNEL
-905 REIQEQEAL
+905 REIQEQESL
-914 ESRATEL
+914 ESRAAEL

-940 TPEALQSTA
+940 TPDALHSTV
-949 RLYLRDRFSKEQEVM
+949 RFYLRDRSGKEQEVI

-978 ARTRLLEDF
+978 ARTHLMEDF

-992 DNQEARAWERWLKGN
+992 DNQEARVWERWLKGN
-1007 TPHIEITFDQDCASA
+1007 TPHIEITFDQDCASD

-1037 QAALYLQPR
+1037 QAASHLHPR
-1046 QPIYVQCLAQS
+1046 QPVYVQCRAQT
-1057 AELAAGVY
+1057 AELPAGAY
-1065 PFALYQWHKQGVRA
+1065 SFALYQWHRQGVRA

-1088 SPEIEAKLFS
+1088 LPEIEAKLFS
-1098 LLHDALPVEE
+1098 LLHNALPTEETELPVQDVFDALE
-1108 SALPAQAVFDPLES
+1108 A

-1129 DTLANHKEANQQLVD
+1129 DALANHKELNQQLVT
-1144 YRLNSLTASTKARLR
+1144 YRLNSLTASTKARLH
-1159 QVKDQ
+1159 QVNDQ
-1164 LGKATDEKIRIMKQ
+1164 LSKASDEKIRIMRQ
-1178 AELDRI
+1178 AEHDRI

-1189 RRKEKLEAAKETA
+1189 CRKEKLEAAKEAA
-1202 DIRAEAVAFGVV
+1202 DIRAEAVAFGVLVV
-1214 EVTG
+1214 EDTK

>member
-1 MLPKAQHALAFA
+1 MNILLHAFTDEL
-13 LTKPAKGHA
+13 
-22 RKCILGG
+22 R
-29 LLFYMNNL
+29 NL
-37 LHSFTVELRTLLSS
+37 LNS
-51 WLPQLSA
+51 WLPQLST
-58 DWWKRHVLDILTYQQ
+58 DWWERHVLGVLTYQQ
-73 QERVKQSRIDDLSGL
+73 QERVKQSCIDNLSGL

-97 DQNWYELSSQYN
+97 DQNWFELASRFN
-109 WPKEARNWLKE
+109 WAKEGRNWLKE
-120 AQTIRNRWAHA
+120 AQTIRNRWAHVTA
-131 TTAETDPPDT
+131 AETEPRDA
-141 YRDADTLERLARM
+141 YRDADTLERLARI
-154 LGVGDAAQ
+154 LGFGDAV
-162 SQIAAYK
+162 QIQLADYK
-169 QQQLAQLSP
+169 QQQLALFSP
-178 TVSSNPSLPPVASSP
+178 SVVPVPPLPPVISSP
-193 APAVPTVAAVPQT
+193 TPAASAVAAVPQT
-206 TTIQDGFS
+206 TAIQGGFV
-214 PGQLVRL
+214 PGQLVCL
-221 KSNHTKIFPILS
+221 KSYRDKIFPVLS
-233 VQPNSGGECRYSVF
+233 VLPNSSGERRYSVF
-247 EDGKP
+247 EDNKQ
-252 TNYYASQLEANPTSV
+252 TNYYESQLESIPDV
-267 DERTTLALAEFH
+267 QEERTPLPLAEFH
-279 ARITALLLTA
+279 ARLTSLLLSS
-289 PSAANLYSLHS
+289 PSSANLYSLHS
-300 GRVRFVPYQYRP
+300 GRVRYVPYQYRP

-347 RSEIKSVLIICPK
+347 RSEIKSVLILCPK

-391 HETDLDGEWP
+391 HEADLDGEWP
-401 RQHSRTILPFSLF
+401 RQHNHTILSFSLF

-427 KKTKGLFD
+427 KKTIGLLD

-469 HAEAVV
+469 HAEAVI
-475 FMTATPIQM
+475 FLTATPIQM

-500 VIDKP
+500 VIDKT

-537 ELKAAAGTFAF
+537 ELKAAAGIFAF

-558 DTLVEPEISPTTR
+558 DTLGEPGISPATR
-571 VALIREI
+571 VALIRDI

-599 TTRKPETVSVPFTDA
+599 TTRKPETISIPATDA
-614 QRVFHDQLID
+614 QRAFHDQLIA
-624 TAARIFAQNHGRTAV
+624 TAASIFKQSHGQQAV

-681 TDDVEVLPPGSLQAD
+681 TDEVEVLPPGILQAE
-696 IEQLRQAARMLDPA
+696 IEQLRLAARMLDPA

-715 AFLTIVRDKQALPNN
+715 AFLAIIRDKQALPNN

-752 GTRVGVIHG
+752 GIRIGVIHG

-771 RQRFAQAKEQTD
+771 RQRFAQAREQPD

-875 SKELRA
+875 SQQLRA

-905 REIQEQEAL
+905 REIQEQETL
-914 ESRATEL
+914 EIRATEL

-940 TPEALQSTA
+940 TPDALHLTVG
-949 RLYLRDRFSKEQEVM
+949 LYLRDRSGKEQEAI
-964 LGNQALKTLRLDAD
+964 LGHQPLKTLRLDAD
-978 ARTRLLEDF
+978 TRTRLLEDF
-987 QKLKA
+987 QKQKA
-992 DNQEARAWERWLKGN
+992 DNQEARVWERWLKGN
-1007 TPHIEITFDQDCASA
+1007 TPHIEITFDQDCASD

-1037 QAALYLQPR
+1037 QAAAHLQPR
-1046 QPIYVQCLAQS
+1046 QPVYVQCQVQM
-1057 AELAAGVY
+1057 AELAAGMY

-1079 DCELVAVAE
+1079 DCELVAGME

-1098 LLHDALPVEE
+1098 LLRDALPGDETE
-1108 SALPAQAVFDPLES
+1108 LPEQAVFDALEAH
-1122 RHHQRWR
+1122 HHQRWR

-1159 QVKDQ
+1159 QVNDQ
-1164 LGKATDEKIRIMKQ
+1164 LSKSTDEKIRTMKR
-1178 AELDRI
+1178 AEHDRI
-1184 KADYS
+1184 KADYY
-1189 RRKEKLEAAKETA
+1189 RRKEKLEAAKEAA

-1214 EVTG
+1214 VVGAAT

>member
-1 MLPKAQHALAFA
+1 MD
-13 LTKPAKGHA
+13 
-22 RKCILGG
+22 
-29 LLFYMNNL
+29 NL
-37 LHSFTVELRTLLSS
+37 LRSFTNEIRTLLKI

-58 DWWKRHVLDILTYQQ
+58 DWWERHVVGVLSYQQ
-73 QERVKQSRIDDLSGL
+73 QERIKQSHIDNLSGL
-88 DLAALLRVL
+88 DLAALLRVI
-97 DQNWYELSSQYN
+97 DQNWFELSSRFN
-109 WPKEARNWLKE
+109 WPKDGRNWLKE

-131 TTAETDPPDT
+131 TSAETEPHDV
-141 YRDADTLERLARM
+141 YRDADTLERLAKM
-154 LGVGDAAQ
+154 FAVGDTEQ
-162 SQIAAYK
+162 TQIATYK
-169 QQQLAQLSP
+169 QQQLALISP
-178 TVSSNPSLPPVASSP
+178 QNIPAPVAVSP
-193 APAVPTVAAVPQT
+193 VLAAPAVAAMLK
-206 TTIQDGFS
+206 TIAIQGGFA
-214 PGQLVRL
+214 PGQMVCL
-221 KSNHTKIFPILS
+221 KSNREKVFPVLT
-233 VQPNSGGECRYSVF
+233 VLPNFSGERRYSVF
-247 EDGKP
+247 QDNKQ
-252 TNYYASQLEANPTSV
+252 TSYYESQLESIPDV
-267 DERTTLALAEFH
+267 QDQRTPLPLAEFH
-279 ARITALLLTA
+279 ARLTSLLLSA
-289 PSAANLYSLHS
+289 PSSANLYSLHS
-300 GRVRFVPYQYRP
+300 GRVHYVPYQYRP

-347 RSEIKSVLIICPK
+347 RTEIKSVLILCPK

-369 SEMKR
+369 VEMKR

-391 HETDLDGEWP
+391 YETDLDGEWP

-414 DDTLLNGKPHKRG
+414 DDTLLNGKSNRRG
-427 KKTKGLFD
+427 KKTKGLLD
-435 LDPPPRFDLVI
+435 LEPSPRFDLVI
-446 VDEAHHIRNANT
+446 VDEAHHIRNSNT

-469 HAEAVV
+469 NAEAVI
-475 FMTATPIQM
+475 FLTATPIQM

-500 VIDKP
+500 VIDKA

-528 ADSQQQAVA
+528 ADAQKRAVA
-537 ELKAAAGTFAF
+537 ELRVAASTFAF
-548 IETPDFQRVL
+548 IETPDFQRIL
-558 DTLVEPEISPTTR
+558 DTLTEPEISPATR
-571 VALIREI
+571 VSLIREI
-578 ERFSTFDSLINRT
+578 ERLSTFDSFINRT

-599 TTRKPETVSVPFTDA
+599 TTRKPETIAVPFSDA
-614 QRVFHDQLID
+614 QRVFHDQLIA
-624 TAARIFAQNHGRTAV
+624 TAGRIFAHSHGQPAI

-664 LDGKLDDLGLA
+664 LDGKLDDLDLA

-681 TDDVEVLPPGSLQAD
+681 TDEVELLPPGSLRAD
-696 IEQLRQAARMLDPA
+696 IEQLRQSARSLDPD
-710 DPKLD
+710 DPKLN
-715 AFLTIVRDKQALPNN
+715 AFLSIVLDKQSLQNN

-741 LFYLERNLLAA
+741 LFYLERNLLEK
-752 GTRVGVIHG
+752 GVRVGLIHG
-761 GVADEDRRDI
+761 RVKDEDRRDI
-771 RQRFAQAKEQTD
+771 RQRFAQSKEQAD

-875 SKELRA
+875 SQQLRA
-881 ISESFDLTPQQ
+881 IAESFDLTQQQ

-905 REIQEQEAL
+905 REIQEQESL

-928 DDDLTTPTSGWL
+928 DDDLSTPTSSWL
-940 TPEALQSTA
+940 TPKALHSTVS
-949 RLYLRDRFSKEQEVM
+949 LYLRGRSGKEQEVI

-992 DNQEARAWERWLKGN
+992 DNQEARVWECWLKGN
-1007 TPHIEITFDQDCASA
+1007 TPHIEITFDQDCASD

-1037 QAALYLQPR
+1037 QAAAHLHPR
-1046 QPIYVQCLAQS
+1046 QPVYVQCRAQTV
-1057 AELAAGVY
+1057 ELAAGTY

-1088 SPEIEAKLFS
+1088 SPEIEAKLFA

-1108 SALPAQAVFDPLES
+1108 SELPAQAVFDALEA

-1129 DTLANHKEANQQLVD
+1129 DVLANHKEINQQLVA
-1144 YRLNSLTASTKARLR
+1144 YRLNSLMASTKARLH
-1159 QVKDQ
+1159 QVNDQ
-1164 LGKATDEKIRIMKQ
+1164 LSKATDEKIRIMKQ
-1178 AELDRI
+1178 AEHDRI
-1184 KADYS
+1184 KADYN
-1189 RRKEKLEAAKETA
+1189 RQKGKLEAAKEAA
-1202 DIRAEAVAFGVV
+1202 DIRAEAVAFGILIA
-1214 EVTG
+1214 EKEK

>member
-1 MLPKAQHALAFA
+1 M
-13 LTKPAKGHA
+13 
-22 RKCILGG
+22 
-29 LLFYMNNL
+29 
-37 LHSFTVELRTLLSS
+37 
-51 WLPQLSA
+51 PQLSA
-58 DWWKRHVLDILTYQQ
+58 SWWERHVLDVLTYQQ
-73 QERVKQSRIDDLSGL
+73 QERVKQSHIDDLSGL

-97 DQNWYELSSQYN
+97 DQNWYELSSRFN
-109 WPKEARNWLKE
+109 WPKEGRNWLKE

-131 TTAETDPPDT
+131 TAAETEPHDV

-154 LGVGDAAQ
+154 LGISGATQTQLAD
-162 SQIAAYK
+162 YK
-169 QQQLAQLSP
+169 RQQLTRFSHSVIPAASLLP
-178 TVSSNPSLPPVASSP
+178 TPVAS
-193 APAVPTVAAVPQT
+193 AVAALPQAT
-206 TTIQDGFS
+206 VTQDGFA

-221 KSNHTKIFPILS
+221 KSNRDKIFPVLS
-233 VQPNSGGECRYSVF
+233 ALPNFGGERRYSVF
-247 EDGKP
+247 ENSKP
-252 TNYYASQLEANPTSV
+252 TNYYESQLESIPDV
-267 DERTTLALAEFH
+267 QDERTPLPLAEFH
-279 ARITALLLTA
+279 TRLTSLLLTA
-289 PSAANLYSLHS
+289 PSSANLYSLHS
-300 GRVRFVPYQYRP
+300 GRVRYVPYQYRP

-347 RSEIKSVLIICPK
+347 RAEIKSVLILCPK

-369 SEMKR
+369 VEMKR

-414 DDTLLNGKPHKRG
+414 DDALLNGKSNKRG
-427 KKTKGLFD
+427 KKTKGLLD

-446 VDEAHHIRNANT
+446 VDEAHHIRNVNT

-500 VIDKP
+500 VIDKA

-528 ADSQQQAVA
+528 VDSQQQAVA
-537 ELKAAAGTFAF
+537 ELKAAPGTFAF

-558 DTLVEPEISPTTR
+558 DTLAEPEISPATR

-578 ERFSTFDSLINRT
+578 ERLSTFDSLINRT

-599 TTRKPETVSVPFTDA
+599 TTRKPETFSIPFTDA
-614 QRVFHDQLID
+614 QQVFHDQLIA
-624 TAARIFAQNHGRTAV
+624 TAGRIFAHSHGRQAI

-664 LDGKLDDLGLA
+664 LNGKLDDLDLA

-681 TDDVEVLPPGSLQAD
+681 TDEVEILPPGGLQAD
-696 IEQLRQAARMLDPA
+696 IEQLRQSARTLDPT

-715 AFLTIVRDKQALPNN
+715 AFLNIVHDKQKLPNN

-752 GTRVGVIHG
+752 GIRVGVIHG

-771 RQRFAQAKEQTD
+771 RQRFAQAREQAD

-875 SKELRA
+875 SQQLHA

-905 REIQEQEAL
+905 REIQEQETL
-914 ESRATEL
+914 ETRATEL
-921 FGLSLPN
+921 FGLSLPS

-940 TPEALQSTA
+940 TPEALHSTA
-949 RLYLRDRFSKEQEVM
+949 SLYLRDRSGKDESI

-978 ARTRLLEDF
+978 AR
-987 QKLKA
+987 
-992 DNQEARAWERWLKGN
+992 
-1007 TPHIEITFDQDCASA
+1007 
-1022 NPKAALLHPAHPLLR
+1022 
-1037 QAALYLQPR
+1037 
-1046 QPIYVQCLAQS
+1046 
-1057 AELAAGVY
+1057 
-1065 PFALYQWHKQGVRA
+1065 
-1079 DCELVAVAE
+1079 
-1088 SPEIEAKLFS
+1088 
-1098 LLHDALPVEE
+1098 
-1108 SALPAQAVFDPLES
+1108 
-1122 RHHQRWR
+1122 
-1129 DTLANHKEANQQLVD
+1129 
-1144 YRLNSLTASTKARLR
+1144 
-1159 QVKDQ
+1159 
-1164 LGKATDEKIRIMKQ
+1164 
-1178 AELDRI
+1178 
-1184 KADYS
+1184 
-1189 RRKEKLEAAKETA
+1189 
-1202 DIRAEAVAFGVV
+1202 
-1214 EVTG
+1214 

>member
-1 MLPKAQHALAFA
+1 
-13 LTKPAKGHA
+13 
-22 RKCILGG
+22 
-29 LLFYMNNL
+29 MNNL
-37 LHSFTVELRTLLSS
+37 LRPFTDELRSLLKE
-51 WLPQLSA
+51 WLPQLSK
-58 DWWKRHVLDILTYQQ
+58 DWWERYVLTALTFQQ
-73 QERVKQSRIDDLSGL
+73 QERVKQTHIDDLAGL

-97 DQNWYELSSQYN
+97 DQNWFELSSRFN
-109 WPKEARNWLKE
+109 WPKEGRNWLKE
-120 AQTIRNRWAHA
+120 AQTIRNRWAHITA
-131 TTAETDPPDT
+131 AETEPRDA
-141 YRDADTLERLARM
+141 YRDADTLERLAKM
-154 LGVGDAAQ
+154 LGVSDVV
-162 SQIAAYK
+162 QIQLADYK
-169 QQQLAQLSP
+169 QQQLALFSP
-178 TVSSNPSLPPVASSP
+178 TVVPAPSLPPVAAPP
-193 APAVPTVAAVPQT
+193 AHAAPVVAAAPQAT
-206 TTIQDGFS
+206 AIQEGFA

-221 KSNHTKIFPILS
+221 KSNRDKVFPVLS
-233 VQPNSGGECRYSVF
+233 VLPNSGGERRYSVF
-247 EDGKP
+247 EGNKQ
-252 TNYYASQLEANPTSV
+252 TNYYESQLESIPDV
-267 DERTTLALAEFH
+267 QDERTPLSLAEFH
-279 ARITALLLTA
+279 ARLTSLLLSS
-289 PSAANLYSLHS
+289 PSSANLYSLHS
-300 GRVRFVPYQYRP
+300 GRVRYVPYQYRP

-347 RSEIKSVLIICPK
+347 RTEINSVLIICPK

-369 SEMKR
+369 NEMKR

-380 HLDGDTLRHCL
+380 HLDGDILRHCL

-414 DDTLLNGKPHKRG
+414 DDTLLNGKVKRRG
-427 KKTKGLFD
+427 QKTKGLLD
-435 LDPPPRFDLVI
+435 LDPPPRFGLVI

-469 HAEAVV
+469 HAEAVI
-475 FMTATPIQM
+475 FLTATPIQM

-500 VIDKP
+500 VIDRA

-558 DTLVEPEISPTTR
+558 DTLAEPEISPATR

-599 TTRKPETVSVPFTDA
+599 TTRKPETISIPATDA
-614 QRVFHDQLID
+614 QQAFHDQLMA
-624 TAARIFAQNHGRTAV
+624 TAARIFKQSHGQQAV

-681 TDDVEVLPPGSLQAD
+681 TDEVEILPPGSLQAE

-715 AFLTIVRDKQALPNN
+715 AFLTIIRDKQALPNN

-752 GTRVGVIHG
+752 GIRIGVIHG

-771 RQRFAQAKEQTD
+771 RQRFAQPREQAD

-875 SKELRA
+875 SKELHA

-892 RQERLQQLADNEL
+892 RQARLQQLADNEL
-905 REIQEQEAL
+905 REIQEQETL

-928 DDDLTTPTSGWL
+928 DDELSTPTSGWL
-940 TPEALQSTA
+940 TPEALRSTVG
-949 RLYLRDRFSKEQEVM
+949 LYLRDRSGKEQEVI
-964 LGNQALKTLRLDAD
+964 LGNQPLKTLRLDAD

-987 QKLKA
+987 QKLKT

-1007 TPHIEITFDQDCASA
+1007 TPHIEITFDQDCASD

-1037 QAALYLQPR
+1037 QAAAHLHPR
-1046 QPIYVQCLAQS
+1046 QPVYVQCRIQTV
-1057 AELAAGVY
+1057 ELAAGMY

-1108 SALPAQAVFDPLES
+1108 SELPTQVVFDALQS
-1122 RHHQRWR
+1122 CHHRHWR
-1129 DTLANHKEANQQLVD
+1129 DALANHKEINQQLVA
-1144 YRLNSLTASTKARLR
+1144 YRLNSLMASTKARLH
-1159 QVKDQ
+1159 QVNDQ
-1164 LGKATDEKIRIMKQ
+1164 LSKATEERIRTMKQ
-1178 AELDRI
+1178 AEHDRI
-1184 KADYS
+1184 KADYN
-1189 RRKEKLEAAKETA
+1189 RQKDKLEIAKDAA
-1202 DIRAEAVAFGVV
+1202 DIRAEVVAFGVLIV
-1214 EVTG
+1214 EKLP